1 MKNQKKCRKGIYRLA
16 LLLTVLCSAVGGYAQ
31 TQDDLKLVDPGG
43 FKLCN
48 GDAVNGQKLTVYNQ
62 CVHEGFK
69 KGTFKVDWG
78 DGSAVEEWGTEETME
93 HVYREFKVFKL
104 KFSWT
109 SSDGSKVLE
118 KNYDVLRLNKPDVAL
133 KVNEKGTC
141 YGMESE
147 IKIID
152 YDKQTSGTVYVV
164 NFGDGRDTTLTQA
177 EMMKTMGSVKHTF
190 QTDNCPIT
198 VELEARN
205 ECSDYMLPLQ
215 TTVTTA
221 VVIPPEAAF
230 DFVAPGCTGYP
241 VQVINRTIEG
251 RDVYCNTIAEYIWKF
266 GDKPSVF
273 EKYPQVI
280 FDTPGEYEVRLI
292 ASTGGLECSNDTIVK
307 VISVIQS
314 PEVGFTVDRDTVCS
328 GESVVFTD
336 HSKGENPQYYWNVTG
351 RQTNDFV
358 FINGTSEKS
367 ENPVIQFNGYGE
379 YVVAL
384 TLTNECPQ
392 NVKDTTI
399 IVRKDPEIVEV
410 TWPVS
415 LCPDLT
421 TGKAL
426 VNLENY
432 FRLYWN
438 GNPKEAV
445 WKIEPKAGM
454 TGTVD
459 FLPGY
464 EADKEYPQ
472 VYLQAGATYE
482 VSLTLNG
489 ASVGGVLCG
498 DPSKL
503 TIHKELKIDD
513 PAITD
518 NIVPTPAPV
527 GDNISICDGET
538 VSFENHSNGEG
549 LEHSWTIKPITT
561 ELYDPAWNVEYLA
574 GSPTSAEPRIRFNG
588 YGDFEVTDSL
598 SVPCNSKRIS
608 FRVHVRKDPTIFLAD
623 FPTEICPRDVL
634 NTELCIFYEWYNHVP
649 EAHWE
654 FTPDRVDFVDGTSSD
669 SPEPKIHFQESGK
682 YTYKVTLPEV
692 GCPEKDEHGGILTRK
707 ELTGELKVRI
717 SGLDVTVKEKD
728 NRDEVCEGGMLIFTN
743 SASEKD
749 PESLELAYN
758 WEVTIPETGEPQGGT
773 AEDCEFL
780 KGNTEKVAPI
790 TFKKW
795 GTYEVTGTVF
805 GFCDTVS
812 RTLRIRV
819 KKNPEVVLEDTVS
832 CPAGFVLSGDTT
844 FVWYNNTPQV
854 TWQIYRQD
862 GTDQPG
868 DYELGAEGLTSLIP
882 RVEFK
887 RPGYYTVKATLPHA
901 GCPATDPVAEAVYHI
916 YDPDIYGDI
925 VIKTPVAGNP
935 SVADICEQEIVVFEN
950 TMQEEAGAL
959 SWEWEVVSDVEQGY
973 EYMQDGQVIDP
984 AVGSRQKA
992 PSIRF
997 TKYGEYRVRVA
1008 THSTCKSPVTK
1019 EFRVVVHG
1027 IPDIELASY
1036 MKRVCAGDGIPVEMS
1051 DYLKWV
1057 DTRNSALTSKWTITP
1072 EVGWSWK
1079 GGDRE
1084 NTDFPGIL
1092 FNDNGHYELKLEVFS
1107 KCADE
1112 GKQEFLTEV
1121 NVLRTEQ
1128 QASFSV
1134 GKDSVGCTDDP
1145 DPFVITLNNL
1155 SEGDSL
1161 AYTWTVTPQQGVSFA
1176 EGDTNSESPKLLF
1189 SEPGD
1194 YDVRLAVSNGCHHDD
1209 DSVFRI
1215 KAFAIP
1221 RVRIGDIADQCEP
1234 FHFIGRERV
1243 EVDQRNDKIQQVHW
1257 TITANQGYA
1266 SEGYTLVNGTDL
1278 KSYYPDIDFKTCDY
1292 TVVAAYKN
1300 RCKTPGQAVFQVKV
1314 DKFIPVIPL
1323 PDDTICELAEARIL
1337 RAQPEG
1343 GWWTLKDPAIPE
1355 AAEVLYTEWGNSY
1368 FYPGFDP
1375 YAQKDIGLVYHYRNG
1390 ACIARDTM
1398 NMRIW
1403 PLPYVEAGDSL
1414 KMCLNNPPVT
1424 LVGRD
1429 SAAGQVWQPN
1439 RGDWKSGQDVLAG
1452 HLFTPTVPGDFQLL
1466 YYYTDSRGCMNRDS
1480 AVMRVHPLP
1489 STDFTVAPQSCIHTD
1504 VLFTPAQPDGNT
1516 FEWIFGDDTPHGISD
1531 NEILHSYDM
1540 YGYRDVICMAQ
1551 SVYGCRDT
1559 SEATRIEIINLP
1571 PPPFFDVDTLQGCAP
1586 FEVLFTVDP
1595 DTYKSD
1601 HNYLTFHWDYGDGTK
1616 TDTLM
1621 PIVPKPYPAGSWDT
1635 TFVARMTVSNVCDT
1649 VSYDTTITVFSAPKV
1664 SFALMHEWECSPV
1677 FLELQNTTTGNN
1689 CVFNWTFTN
1698 SRTGEVVGE
1707 TDIRNPEHEF
1717 TTDETATSYFITLR
1731 AENRCDVDEYT
1742 DTLLVKPRQIS
1753 AHFTPLDNPYA
1764 CVNQEILFRNNST
1777 DTVSTIL
1784 NTYWN
1789 FGDGSRDTVWSPR
1802 HKYDKQGTYLV
1813 KLKIDNGCGWDT
1825 ISSPVIIYPLPHL
1838 EIKSED
1844 YLCEADTFT
1853 FVVNSDQELK
1863 QVTWKLGDGQTGNKD
1878 SLRYVYEGYGTFPVT
1893 VIGVS
1898 AEINQCTDSVMKEV
1912 VVYNKPILTI
1922 EPVDT
1927 IQCSPYLYQPEI
1939 TGEAYLMW
1947 DYGDRSGLTSAREHW
1962 YVNESDTVQ
1971 RFRVMIYA
1979 ETDKGC
1985 KSEYLRGVVVP
1996 NKPRALLD
2004 KKVEKGNPQKVTFIN
2019 LSEECSD
2026 CIWNLPDKG
2035 TFHAFGDQTVEF
2047 GEQGVYR
2054 AELVVEN
2061 VYGCRDTA
2069 IMEHRVLIKGL
2080 YFPNTFIPHSQNPKI
2095 NRFNGIGMGLARYR
2109 LQIFDQYGNKI
2120 WETRAL
2126 ENGRPS
2132 EGWDGCNLKGE
2143 RMPQGMYIW
2152 RAEAIFG
2159 DAEVWTGDNNESG
2172 VPETTQGTVLL
2183 LRE

>member
-292 ASTGGLECSNDTIVK
+292 ASTGGLECSKDTIVK

-482 VSLTLNG
+482 VSLTLKG

-498 DPSKL
+498 DLSKL

-1084 NTDFPGIL
+1084 NTDLPGIL

-1300 RCKTPGQAVFQVKV
+1300 RCKTPGQAVFQV
-1314 DKFIPVIPL
+1314 
-1323 PDDTICELAEARIL
+1323 
-1337 RAQPEG
+1337 
-1343 GWWTLKDPAIPE
+1343 
-1355 AAEVLYTEWGNSY
+1355 
-1368 FYPGFDP
+1368 
-1375 YAQKDIGLVYHYRNG
+1375 
-1390 ACIARDTM
+1390 
-1398 NMRIW
+1398 
-1403 PLPYVEAGDSL
+1403 
-1414 KMCLNNPPVT
+1414 
-1424 LVGRD
+1424 
-1429 SAAGQVWQPN
+1429 
-1439 RGDWKSGQDVLAG
+1439 
-1452 HLFTPTVPGDFQLL
+1452 
-1466 YYYTDSRGCMNRDS
+1466 
-1480 AVMRVHPLP
+1480 
-1489 STDFTVAPQSCIHTD
+1489 
-1504 VLFTPAQPDGNT
+1504 
-1516 FEWIFGDDTPHGISD
+1516 
-1531 NEILHSYDM
+1531 
-1540 YGYRDVICMAQ
+1540 
-1551 SVYGCRDT
+1551 
-1559 SEATRIEIINLP
+1559 
-1571 PPPFFDVDTLQGCAP
+1571 
-1586 FEVLFTVDP
+1586 
-1595 DTYKSD
+1595 
-1601 HNYLTFHWDYGDGTK
+1601 
-1616 TDTLM
+1616 
-1621 PIVPKPYPAGSWDT
+1621 
-1635 TFVARMTVSNVCDT
+1635 
-1649 VSYDTTITVFSAPKV
+1649 
-1664 SFALMHEWECSPV
+1664 
-1677 FLELQNTTTGNN
+1677 
-1689 CVFNWTFTN
+1689 
-1698 SRTGEVVGE
+1698 
-1707 TDIRNPEHEF
+1707 
-1717 TTDETATSYFITLR
+1717 
-1731 AENRCDVDEYT
+1731 
-1742 DTLLVKPRQIS
+1742 
-1753 AHFTPLDNPYA
+1753 
-1764 CVNQEILFRNNST
+1764 
-1777 DTVSTIL
+1777 
-1784 NTYWN
+1784 
-1789 FGDGSRDTVWSPR
+1789 
-1802 HKYDKQGTYLV
+1802 
-1813 KLKIDNGCGWDT
+1813 
-1825 ISSPVIIYPLPHL
+1825 
-1838 EIKSED
+1838 
-1844 YLCEADTFT
+1844 
-1853 FVVNSDQELK
+1853 
-1863 QVTWKLGDGQTGNKD
+1863 
-1878 SLRYVYEGYGTFPVT
+1878 
-1893 VIGVS
+1893 
-1898 AEINQCTDSVMKEV
+1898 
-1912 VVYNKPILTI
+1912 
-1922 EPVDT
+1922 
-1927 IQCSPYLYQPEI
+1927 
-1939 TGEAYLMW
+1939 
-1947 DYGDRSGLTSAREHW
+1947 
-1962 YVNESDTVQ
+1962 
-1971 RFRVMIYA
+1971 
-1979 ETDKGC
+1979 
-1985 KSEYLRGVVVP
+1985 
-1996 NKPRALLD
+1996 
-2004 KKVEKGNPQKVTFIN
+2004 
-2019 LSEECSD
+2019 
-2026 CIWNLPDKG
+2026 
-2035 TFHAFGDQTVEF
+2035 
-2047 GEQGVYR
+2047 
-2054 AELVVEN
+2054 
-2061 VYGCRDTA
+2061 
-2069 IMEHRVLIKGL
+2069 
-2080 YFPNTFIPHSQNPKI
+2080 
-2095 NRFNGIGMGLARYR
+2095 
-2109 LQIFDQYGNKI
+2109 
-2120 WETRAL
+2120 
-2126 ENGRPS
+2126 
-2132 EGWDGCNLKGE
+2132 
-2143 RMPQGMYIW
+2143 
-2152 RAEAIFG
+2152 
-2159 DAEVWTGDNNESG
+2159 
-2172 VPETTQGTVLL
+2172 
-2183 LRE
+2183 

>member
-69 KGTFKVDWG
+69 KGTFKADWG

-464 EADKEYPQ
+464 EADKEYLQ

-482 VSLTLNG
+482 VSLTLKG
-489 ASVGGVLCG
+489 ASVDGVLCG

-538 VSFENHSNGEG
+538 VSFENHSSGEG
-549 LEHSWTIKPITT
+549 LEHFWTVKPITT

-574 GSPTSAEPRIRFNG
+574 GSPTSAGPRIRFNG

-780 KGNTEKVAPI
+780 RGNTERVAPI

-950 TMQEEAGAL
+950 IMQEEAGAL

-997 TKYGEYRVRVA
+997 TKYGEYRVKVVTR
-1008 THSTCKSPVTK
+1008 STCKSPVTK

-1209 DSVFRI
+1209 DSDSGSRHL
-1215 KAFAIP
+1215 
-1221 RVRIGDIADQCEP
+1221 P
-1234 FHFIGRERV
+1234 F
-1243 EVDQRNDKIQQVHW
+1243 
-1257 TITANQGYA
+1257 
-1266 SEGYTLVNGTDL
+1266 
-1278 KSYYPDIDFKTCDY
+1278 
-1292 TVVAAYKN
+1292 
-1300 RCKTPGQAVFQVKV
+1300 PGSGSG
-1314 DKFIPVIPL
+1314 
-1323 PDDTICELAEARIL
+1323 IL
-1337 RAQPEG
+1337 
-1343 GWWTLKDPAIPE
+1343 
-1355 AAEVLYTEWGNSY
+1355 
-1368 FYPGFDP
+1368 
-1375 YAQKDIGLVYHYRNG
+1375 
-1390 ACIARDTM
+1390 
-1398 NMRIW
+1398 
-1403 PLPYVEAGDSL
+1403 
-1414 KMCLNNPPVT
+1414 
-1424 LVGRD
+1424 
-1429 SAAGQVWQPN
+1429 
-1439 RGDWKSGQDVLAG
+1439 
-1452 HLFTPTVPGDFQLL
+1452 
-1466 YYYTDSRGCMNRDS
+1466 
-1480 AVMRVHPLP
+1480 
-1489 STDFTVAPQSCIHTD
+1489 
-1504 VLFTPAQPDGNT
+1504 
-1516 FEWIFGDDTPHGISD
+1516 
-1531 NEILHSYDM
+1531 
-1540 YGYRDVICMAQ
+1540 
-1551 SVYGCRDT
+1551 
-1559 SEATRIEIINLP
+1559 
-1571 PPPFFDVDTLQGCAP
+1571 
-1586 FEVLFTVDP
+1586 
-1595 DTYKSD
+1595 
-1601 HNYLTFHWDYGDGTK
+1601 
-1616 TDTLM
+1616 
-1621 PIVPKPYPAGSWDT
+1621 
-1635 TFVARMTVSNVCDT
+1635 
-1649 VSYDTTITVFSAPKV
+1649 
-1664 SFALMHEWECSPV
+1664 
-1677 FLELQNTTTGNN
+1677 
-1689 CVFNWTFTN
+1689 
-1698 SRTGEVVGE
+1698 
-1707 TDIRNPEHEF
+1707 
-1717 TTDETATSYFITLR
+1717 
-1731 AENRCDVDEYT
+1731 
-1742 DTLLVKPRQIS
+1742 QIS
-1753 AHFTPLDNPYA
+1753 
-1764 CVNQEILFRNNST
+1764 VNLFIL
-1777 DTVSTIL
+1777 
-1784 NTYWN
+1784 
-1789 FGDGSRDTVWSPR
+1789 
-1802 HKYDKQGTYLV
+1802 
-1813 KLKIDNGCGWDT
+1813 
-1825 ISSPVIIYPLPHL
+1825 
-1838 EIKSED
+1838 
-1844 YLCEADTFT
+1844 
-1853 FVVNSDQELK
+1853 
-1863 QVTWKLGDGQTGNKD
+1863 
-1878 SLRYVYEGYGTFPVT
+1878 
-1893 VIGVS
+1893 
-1898 AEINQCTDSVMKEV
+1898 
-1912 VVYNKPILTI
+1912 
-1922 EPVDT
+1922 
-1927 IQCSPYLYQPEI
+1927 
-1939 TGEAYLMW
+1939 
-1947 DYGDRSGLTSAREHW
+1947 SG
-1962 YVNESDTVQ
+1962 
-1971 RFRVMIYA
+1971 
-1979 ETDKGC
+1979 
-1985 KSEYLRGVVVP
+1985 
-1996 NKPRALLD
+1996 
-2004 KKVEKGNPQKVTFIN
+2004 
-2019 LSEECSD
+2019 
-2026 CIWNLPDKG
+2026 
-2035 TFHAFGDQTVEF
+2035 
-2047 GEQGVYR
+2047 
-2054 AELVVEN
+2054 
-2061 VYGCRDTA
+2061 
-2069 IMEHRVLIKGL
+2069 
-2080 YFPNTFIPHSQNPKI
+2080 
-2095 NRFNGIGMGLARYR
+2095 
-2109 LQIFDQYGNKI
+2109 
-2120 WETRAL
+2120 
-2126 ENGRPS
+2126 
-2132 EGWDGCNLKGE
+2132 
-2143 RMPQGMYIW
+2143 
-2152 RAEAIFG
+2152 
-2159 DAEVWTGDNNESG
+2159 ESG
-2172 VPETTQGTVLL
+2172 
-2183 LRE
+2183 

>member
-482 VSLTLNG
+482 VSLTLKG

-538 VSFENHSNGEG
+538 VSFENHSSGEG

-574 GSPTSAEPRIRFNG
+574 GSPTSAGPRIRFNG

-780 KGNTEKVAPI
+780 RGNTERVAPI

-916 YDPDIYGDI
+916 YDPDVYGDI

-950 TMQEEAGAL
+950 TMEEEAGAL

-1355 AAEVLYTEWGNSY
+1355 AAEVLYTERGNSY

-1414 KMCLNNPPVT
+1414 KMCLNNPPEIRQR
-1424 LVGRD
+1424 GRY
-1429 SAAGQVWQPN
+1429 GNPTEEIGN
-1439 RGDWKSGQDVLAG
+1439 RVKTCWRDIC
-1452 HLFTPTVPGDFQLL
+1452 LL
-1466 YYYTDSRGCMNRDS
+1466 R
-1480 AVMRVHPLP
+1480 
-1489 STDFTVAPQSCIHTD
+1489 
-1504 VLFTPAQPDGNT
+1504 
-1516 FEWIFGDDTPHGISD
+1516 
-1531 NEILHSYDM
+1531 
-1540 YGYRDVICMAQ
+1540 
-1551 SVYGCRDT
+1551 
-1559 SEATRIEIINLP
+1559 
-1571 PPPFFDVDTLQGCAP
+1571 
-1586 FEVLFTVDP
+1586 
-1595 DTYKSD
+1595 
-1601 HNYLTFHWDYGDGTK
+1601 
-1616 TDTLM
+1616 
-1621 PIVPKPYPAGSWDT
+1621 
-1635 TFVARMTVSNVCDT
+1635 
-1649 VSYDTTITVFSAPKV
+1649 
-1664 SFALMHEWECSPV
+1664 
-1677 FLELQNTTTGNN
+1677 
-1689 CVFNWTFTN
+1689 
-1698 SRTGEVVGE
+1698 
-1707 TDIRNPEHEF
+1707 
-1717 TTDETATSYFITLR
+1717 
-1731 AENRCDVDEYT
+1731 
-1742 DTLLVKPRQIS
+1742 
-1753 AHFTPLDNPYA
+1753 
-1764 CVNQEILFRNNST
+1764 LFRGIFN
-1777 DTVSTIL
+1777 
-1784 NTYWN
+1784 
-1789 FGDGSRDTVWSPR
+1789 
-1802 HKYDKQGTYLV
+1802 
-1813 KLKIDNGCGWDT
+1813 CC
-1825 ISSPVIIYPLPHL
+1825 II
-1838 EIKSED
+1838 IRI
-1844 YLCEADTFT
+1844 A
-1853 FVVNSDQELK
+1853 V
-1863 QVTWKLGDGQTGNKD
+1863 
-1878 SLRYVYEGYGTFPVT
+1878 
-1893 VIGVS
+1893 GV
-1898 AEINQCTDSVMKEV
+1898 
-1912 VVYNKPILTI
+1912 
-1922 EPVDT
+1922 
-1927 IQCSPYLYQPEI
+1927 
-1939 TGEAYLMW
+1939 
-1947 DYGDRSGLTSAREHW
+1947 
-1962 YVNESDTVQ
+1962 
-1971 RFRVMIYA
+1971 
-1979 ETDKGC
+1979 
-1985 KSEYLRGVVVP
+1985 
-1996 NKPRALLD
+1996 
-2004 KKVEKGNPQKVTFIN
+2004 
-2019 LSEECSD
+2019 
-2026 CIWNLPDKG
+2026 
-2035 TFHAFGDQTVEF
+2035 
-2047 GEQGVYR
+2047 
-2054 AELVVEN
+2054 
-2061 VYGCRDTA
+2061 
-2069 IMEHRVLIKGL
+2069 
-2080 YFPNTFIPHSQNPKI
+2080 
-2095 NRFNGIGMGLARYR
+2095 
-2109 LQIFDQYGNKI
+2109 
-2120 WETRAL
+2120 
-2126 ENGRPS
+2126 
-2132 EGWDGCNLKGE
+2132 
-2143 RMPQGMYIW
+2143 
-2152 RAEAIFG
+2152 
-2159 DAEVWTGDNNESG
+2159 
-2172 VPETTQGTVLL
+2172 
-2183 LRE
+2183 

>member
-78 DGSAVEEWGTEETME
+78 DGSAVEEWGTEETMK

-482 VSLTLNG
+482 VSLTLKG

-538 VSFENHSNGEG
+538 VSFENHSSGEG

-574 GSPTSAEPRIRFNG
+574 GSPTSAGPRIRFNG

-780 KGNTEKVAPI
+780 RGNTEKVAPI

-901 GCPATDPVAEAVYHI
+901 GCPATDPMAEAVYHI
-916 YDPDIYGDI
+916 YDPDVYGDI

-950 TMQEEAGAL
+950 TMEEEAGAL

-1209 DSVFRI
+1209 DSDSGSRHL
-1215 KAFAIP
+1215 
-1221 RVRIGDIADQCEP
+1221 P
-1234 FHFIGRERV
+1234 F
-1243 EVDQRNDKIQQVHW
+1243 
-1257 TITANQGYA
+1257 
-1266 SEGYTLVNGTDL
+1266 
-1278 KSYYPDIDFKTCDY
+1278 
-1292 TVVAAYKN
+1292 
-1300 RCKTPGQAVFQVKV
+1300 PG
-1314 DKFIPVIPL
+1314 
-1323 PDDTICELAEARIL
+1323 
-1337 RAQPEG
+1337 
-1343 GWWTLKDPAIPE
+1343 
-1355 AAEVLYTEWGNSY
+1355 
-1368 FYPGFDP
+1368 
-1375 YAQKDIGLVYHYRNG
+1375 
-1390 ACIARDTM
+1390 
-1398 NMRIW
+1398 
-1403 PLPYVEAGDSL
+1403 
-1414 KMCLNNPPVT
+1414 
-1424 LVGRD
+1424 
-1429 SAAGQVWQPN
+1429 
-1439 RGDWKSGQDVLAG
+1439 SG
-1452 HLFTPTVPGDFQLL
+1452 
-1466 YYYTDSRGCMNRDS
+1466 S
-1480 AVMRVHPLP
+1480 
-1489 STDFTVAPQSCIHTD
+1489 
-1504 VLFTPAQPDGNT
+1504 
-1516 FEWIFGDDTPHGISD
+1516 GIS
-1531 NEILHSYDM
+1531 
-1540 YGYRDVICMAQ
+1540 
-1551 SVYGCRDT
+1551 
-1559 SEATRIEIINLP
+1559 
-1571 PPPFFDVDTLQGCAP
+1571 
-1586 FEVLFTVDP
+1586 
-1595 DTYKSD
+1595 
-1601 HNYLTFHWDYGDGTK
+1601 
-1616 TDTLM
+1616 
-1621 PIVPKPYPAGSWDT
+1621 
-1635 TFVARMTVSNVCDT
+1635 
-1649 VSYDTTITVFSAPKV
+1649 
-1664 SFALMHEWECSPV
+1664 
-1677 FLELQNTTTGNN
+1677 
-1689 CVFNWTFTN
+1689 
-1698 SRTGEVVGE
+1698 
-1707 TDIRNPEHEF
+1707 
-1717 TTDETATSYFITLR
+1717 
-1731 AENRCDVDEYT
+1731 
-1742 DTLLVKPRQIS
+1742 QIS
-1753 AHFTPLDNPYA
+1753 
-1764 CVNQEILFRNNST
+1764 VNLFIL
-1777 DTVSTIL
+1777 
-1784 NTYWN
+1784 
-1789 FGDGSRDTVWSPR
+1789 
-1802 HKYDKQGTYLV
+1802 
-1813 KLKIDNGCGWDT
+1813 
-1825 ISSPVIIYPLPHL
+1825 
-1838 EIKSED
+1838 
-1844 YLCEADTFT
+1844 
-1853 FVVNSDQELK
+1853 
-1863 QVTWKLGDGQTGNKD
+1863 
-1878 SLRYVYEGYGTFPVT
+1878 
-1893 VIGVS
+1893 
-1898 AEINQCTDSVMKEV
+1898 
-1912 VVYNKPILTI
+1912 
-1922 EPVDT
+1922 
-1927 IQCSPYLYQPEI
+1927 
-1939 TGEAYLMW
+1939 
-1947 DYGDRSGLTSAREHW
+1947 SG
-1962 YVNESDTVQ
+1962 
-1971 RFRVMIYA
+1971 
-1979 ETDKGC
+1979 
-1985 KSEYLRGVVVP
+1985 
-1996 NKPRALLD
+1996 
-2004 KKVEKGNPQKVTFIN
+2004 
-2019 LSEECSD
+2019 
-2026 CIWNLPDKG
+2026 
-2035 TFHAFGDQTVEF
+2035 
-2047 GEQGVYR
+2047 
-2054 AELVVEN
+2054 
-2061 VYGCRDTA
+2061 
-2069 IMEHRVLIKGL
+2069 
-2080 YFPNTFIPHSQNPKI
+2080 
-2095 NRFNGIGMGLARYR
+2095 
-2109 LQIFDQYGNKI
+2109 
-2120 WETRAL
+2120 
-2126 ENGRPS
+2126 
-2132 EGWDGCNLKGE
+2132 
-2143 RMPQGMYIW
+2143 
-2152 RAEAIFG
+2152 
-2159 DAEVWTGDNNESG
+2159 ESG
-2172 VPETTQGTVLL
+2172 
-2183 LRE
+2183 

>member
-482 VSLTLNG
+482 VSLTLKG

-549 LEHSWTIKPITT
+549 LEHSWTVKPITT

-574 GSPTSAEPRIRFNG
+574 GSPTSAGPRIRFNG

-901 GCPATDPVAEAVYHI
+901 GCPATDPMAEAVYHI
-916 YDPDIYGDI
+916 YDPDVYGDI

-1209 DSVFRI
+1209 DSDSGSRHL
-1215 KAFAIP
+1215 
-1221 RVRIGDIADQCEP
+1221 P
-1234 FHFIGRERV
+1234 F
-1243 EVDQRNDKIQQVHW
+1243 
-1257 TITANQGYA
+1257 
-1266 SEGYTLVNGTDL
+1266 
-1278 KSYYPDIDFKTCDY
+1278 
-1292 TVVAAYKN
+1292 
-1300 RCKTPGQAVFQVKV
+1300 PGSGSG
-1314 DKFIPVIPL
+1314 
-1323 PDDTICELAEARIL
+1323 IL
-1337 RAQPEG
+1337 
-1343 GWWTLKDPAIPE
+1343 
-1355 AAEVLYTEWGNSY
+1355 
-1368 FYPGFDP
+1368 
-1375 YAQKDIGLVYHYRNG
+1375 
-1390 ACIARDTM
+1390 
-1398 NMRIW
+1398 
-1403 PLPYVEAGDSL
+1403 
-1414 KMCLNNPPVT
+1414 
-1424 LVGRD
+1424 
-1429 SAAGQVWQPN
+1429 
-1439 RGDWKSGQDVLAG
+1439 
-1452 HLFTPTVPGDFQLL
+1452 
-1466 YYYTDSRGCMNRDS
+1466 
-1480 AVMRVHPLP
+1480 
-1489 STDFTVAPQSCIHTD
+1489 
-1504 VLFTPAQPDGNT
+1504 
-1516 FEWIFGDDTPHGISD
+1516 
-1531 NEILHSYDM
+1531 
-1540 YGYRDVICMAQ
+1540 
-1551 SVYGCRDT
+1551 
-1559 SEATRIEIINLP
+1559 
-1571 PPPFFDVDTLQGCAP
+1571 
-1586 FEVLFTVDP
+1586 
-1595 DTYKSD
+1595 
-1601 HNYLTFHWDYGDGTK
+1601 
-1616 TDTLM
+1616 
-1621 PIVPKPYPAGSWDT
+1621 
-1635 TFVARMTVSNVCDT
+1635 
-1649 VSYDTTITVFSAPKV
+1649 
-1664 SFALMHEWECSPV
+1664 
-1677 FLELQNTTTGNN
+1677 
-1689 CVFNWTFTN
+1689 
-1698 SRTGEVVGE
+1698 
-1707 TDIRNPEHEF
+1707 
-1717 TTDETATSYFITLR
+1717 
-1731 AENRCDVDEYT
+1731 
-1742 DTLLVKPRQIS
+1742 QIS
-1753 AHFTPLDNPYA
+1753 
-1764 CVNQEILFRNNST
+1764 VNLFIL
-1777 DTVSTIL
+1777 
-1784 NTYWN
+1784 
-1789 FGDGSRDTVWSPR
+1789 
-1802 HKYDKQGTYLV
+1802 
-1813 KLKIDNGCGWDT
+1813 
-1825 ISSPVIIYPLPHL
+1825 
-1838 EIKSED
+1838 
-1844 YLCEADTFT
+1844 
-1853 FVVNSDQELK
+1853 
-1863 QVTWKLGDGQTGNKD
+1863 
-1878 SLRYVYEGYGTFPVT
+1878 
-1893 VIGVS
+1893 
-1898 AEINQCTDSVMKEV
+1898 
-1912 VVYNKPILTI
+1912 
-1922 EPVDT
+1922 
-1927 IQCSPYLYQPEI
+1927 
-1939 TGEAYLMW
+1939 
-1947 DYGDRSGLTSAREHW
+1947 SG
-1962 YVNESDTVQ
+1962 
-1971 RFRVMIYA
+1971 
-1979 ETDKGC
+1979 
-1985 KSEYLRGVVVP
+1985 
-1996 NKPRALLD
+1996 
-2004 KKVEKGNPQKVTFIN
+2004 
-2019 LSEECSD
+2019 
-2026 CIWNLPDKG
+2026 
-2035 TFHAFGDQTVEF
+2035 
-2047 GEQGVYR
+2047 
-2054 AELVVEN
+2054 
-2061 VYGCRDTA
+2061 
-2069 IMEHRVLIKGL
+2069 
-2080 YFPNTFIPHSQNPKI
+2080 
-2095 NRFNGIGMGLARYR
+2095 
-2109 LQIFDQYGNKI
+2109 
-2120 WETRAL
+2120 
-2126 ENGRPS
+2126 
-2132 EGWDGCNLKGE
+2132 
-2143 RMPQGMYIW
+2143 
-2152 RAEAIFG
+2152 
-2159 DAEVWTGDNNESG
+2159 ESG
-2172 VPETTQGTVLL
+2172 
-2183 LRE
+2183 

>member
-415 LCPDLT
+415 LCPDLA

-482 VSLTLNG
+482 VSLTLKG

-574 GSPTSAEPRIRFNG
+574 GSPTSAGPRIRFNG

-654 FTPDRVDFVDGTSSD
+654 FTPDRVDFVEGTSSD

-780 KGNTEKVAPI
+780 RGNTEKVAPI

-901 GCPATDPVAEAVYHI
+901 GCPATDPMAEAVYHI
-916 YDPDIYGDI
+916 YDPDVYGDI

-950 TMQEEAGAL
+950 TMEEEAGAL

-1209 DSVFRI
+1209 DSDSGSRHL
-1215 KAFAIP
+1215 
-1221 RVRIGDIADQCEP
+1221 P
-1234 FHFIGRERV
+1234 F
-1243 EVDQRNDKIQQVHW
+1243 
-1257 TITANQGYA
+1257 
-1266 SEGYTLVNGTDL
+1266 
-1278 KSYYPDIDFKTCDY
+1278 
-1292 TVVAAYKN
+1292 
-1300 RCKTPGQAVFQVKV
+1300 PG
-1314 DKFIPVIPL
+1314 
-1323 PDDTICELAEARIL
+1323 
-1337 RAQPEG
+1337 
-1343 GWWTLKDPAIPE
+1343 
-1355 AAEVLYTEWGNSY
+1355 
-1368 FYPGFDP
+1368 
-1375 YAQKDIGLVYHYRNG
+1375 
-1390 ACIARDTM
+1390 
-1398 NMRIW
+1398 
-1403 PLPYVEAGDSL
+1403 
-1414 KMCLNNPPVT
+1414 
-1424 LVGRD
+1424 
-1429 SAAGQVWQPN
+1429 
-1439 RGDWKSGQDVLAG
+1439 SG
-1452 HLFTPTVPGDFQLL
+1452 
-1466 YYYTDSRGCMNRDS
+1466 S
-1480 AVMRVHPLP
+1480 
-1489 STDFTVAPQSCIHTD
+1489 
-1504 VLFTPAQPDGNT
+1504 
-1516 FEWIFGDDTPHGISD
+1516 GIS
-1531 NEILHSYDM
+1531 
-1540 YGYRDVICMAQ
+1540 
-1551 SVYGCRDT
+1551 
-1559 SEATRIEIINLP
+1559 
-1571 PPPFFDVDTLQGCAP
+1571 
-1586 FEVLFTVDP
+1586 
-1595 DTYKSD
+1595 
-1601 HNYLTFHWDYGDGTK
+1601 
-1616 TDTLM
+1616 
-1621 PIVPKPYPAGSWDT
+1621 
-1635 TFVARMTVSNVCDT
+1635 
-1649 VSYDTTITVFSAPKV
+1649 
-1664 SFALMHEWECSPV
+1664 
-1677 FLELQNTTTGNN
+1677 
-1689 CVFNWTFTN
+1689 
-1698 SRTGEVVGE
+1698 
-1707 TDIRNPEHEF
+1707 
-1717 TTDETATSYFITLR
+1717 
-1731 AENRCDVDEYT
+1731 
-1742 DTLLVKPRQIS
+1742 QIS
-1753 AHFTPLDNPYA
+1753 
-1764 CVNQEILFRNNST
+1764 VNLFIL
-1777 DTVSTIL
+1777 
-1784 NTYWN
+1784 
-1789 FGDGSRDTVWSPR
+1789 
-1802 HKYDKQGTYLV
+1802 
-1813 KLKIDNGCGWDT
+1813 
-1825 ISSPVIIYPLPHL
+1825 
-1838 EIKSED
+1838 
-1844 YLCEADTFT
+1844 
-1853 FVVNSDQELK
+1853 
-1863 QVTWKLGDGQTGNKD
+1863 
-1878 SLRYVYEGYGTFPVT
+1878 
-1893 VIGVS
+1893 
-1898 AEINQCTDSVMKEV
+1898 
-1912 VVYNKPILTI
+1912 
-1922 EPVDT
+1922 
-1927 IQCSPYLYQPEI
+1927 
-1939 TGEAYLMW
+1939 
-1947 DYGDRSGLTSAREHW
+1947 SG
-1962 YVNESDTVQ
+1962 
-1971 RFRVMIYA
+1971 
-1979 ETDKGC
+1979 
-1985 KSEYLRGVVVP
+1985 
-1996 NKPRALLD
+1996 
-2004 KKVEKGNPQKVTFIN
+2004 
-2019 LSEECSD
+2019 
-2026 CIWNLPDKG
+2026 
-2035 TFHAFGDQTVEF
+2035 
-2047 GEQGVYR
+2047 
-2054 AELVVEN
+2054 
-2061 VYGCRDTA
+2061 
-2069 IMEHRVLIKGL
+2069 
-2080 YFPNTFIPHSQNPKI
+2080 
-2095 NRFNGIGMGLARYR
+2095 
-2109 LQIFDQYGNKI
+2109 
-2120 WETRAL
+2120 
-2126 ENGRPS
+2126 
-2132 EGWDGCNLKGE
+2132 
-2143 RMPQGMYIW
+2143 
-2152 RAEAIFG
+2152 
-2159 DAEVWTGDNNESG
+2159 ESG
-2172 VPETTQGTVLL
+2172 
-2183 LRE
+2183 

>member
-482 VSLTLNG
+482 VSLTLKG

-498 DPSKL
+498 DLSKL

-1084 NTDFPGIL
+1084 NTDLPGIL

-1300 RCKTPGQAVFQVKV
+1300 RCKTPGQAVFQV
-1314 DKFIPVIPL
+1314 
-1323 PDDTICELAEARIL
+1323 
-1337 RAQPEG
+1337 
-1343 GWWTLKDPAIPE
+1343 
-1355 AAEVLYTEWGNSY
+1355 
-1368 FYPGFDP
+1368 
-1375 YAQKDIGLVYHYRNG
+1375 
-1390 ACIARDTM
+1390 
-1398 NMRIW
+1398 
-1403 PLPYVEAGDSL
+1403 
-1414 KMCLNNPPVT
+1414 
-1424 LVGRD
+1424 
-1429 SAAGQVWQPN
+1429 
-1439 RGDWKSGQDVLAG
+1439 
-1452 HLFTPTVPGDFQLL
+1452 
-1466 YYYTDSRGCMNRDS
+1466 
-1480 AVMRVHPLP
+1480 
-1489 STDFTVAPQSCIHTD
+1489 
-1504 VLFTPAQPDGNT
+1504 
-1516 FEWIFGDDTPHGISD
+1516 
-1531 NEILHSYDM
+1531 
-1540 YGYRDVICMAQ
+1540 
-1551 SVYGCRDT
+1551 
-1559 SEATRIEIINLP
+1559 
-1571 PPPFFDVDTLQGCAP
+1571 
-1586 FEVLFTVDP
+1586 
-1595 DTYKSD
+1595 
-1601 HNYLTFHWDYGDGTK
+1601 
-1616 TDTLM
+1616 
-1621 PIVPKPYPAGSWDT
+1621 
-1635 TFVARMTVSNVCDT
+1635 
-1649 VSYDTTITVFSAPKV
+1649 
-1664 SFALMHEWECSPV
+1664 
-1677 FLELQNTTTGNN
+1677 
-1689 CVFNWTFTN
+1689 
-1698 SRTGEVVGE
+1698 
-1707 TDIRNPEHEF
+1707 
-1717 TTDETATSYFITLR
+1717 
-1731 AENRCDVDEYT
+1731 
-1742 DTLLVKPRQIS
+1742 
-1753 AHFTPLDNPYA
+1753 
-1764 CVNQEILFRNNST
+1764 
-1777 DTVSTIL
+1777 
-1784 NTYWN
+1784 
-1789 FGDGSRDTVWSPR
+1789 
-1802 HKYDKQGTYLV
+1802 
-1813 KLKIDNGCGWDT
+1813 
-1825 ISSPVIIYPLPHL
+1825 
-1838 EIKSED
+1838 
-1844 YLCEADTFT
+1844 
-1853 FVVNSDQELK
+1853 
-1863 QVTWKLGDGQTGNKD
+1863 
-1878 SLRYVYEGYGTFPVT
+1878 
-1893 VIGVS
+1893 
-1898 AEINQCTDSVMKEV
+1898 
-1912 VVYNKPILTI
+1912 
-1922 EPVDT
+1922 
-1927 IQCSPYLYQPEI
+1927 
-1939 TGEAYLMW
+1939 
-1947 DYGDRSGLTSAREHW
+1947 
-1962 YVNESDTVQ
+1962 
-1971 RFRVMIYA
+1971 
-1979 ETDKGC
+1979 
-1985 KSEYLRGVVVP
+1985 
-1996 NKPRALLD
+1996 
-2004 KKVEKGNPQKVTFIN
+2004 
-2019 LSEECSD
+2019 
-2026 CIWNLPDKG
+2026 
-2035 TFHAFGDQTVEF
+2035 
-2047 GEQGVYR
+2047 
-2054 AELVVEN
+2054 
-2061 VYGCRDTA
+2061 
-2069 IMEHRVLIKGL
+2069 
-2080 YFPNTFIPHSQNPKI
+2080 
-2095 NRFNGIGMGLARYR
+2095 
-2109 LQIFDQYGNKI
+2109 
-2120 WETRAL
+2120 
-2126 ENGRPS
+2126 
-2132 EGWDGCNLKGE
+2132 
-2143 RMPQGMYIW
+2143 
-2152 RAEAIFG
+2152 
-2159 DAEVWTGDNNESG
+2159 
-2172 VPETTQGTVLL
+2172 
-2183 LRE
+2183 

>member
-415 LCPDLT
+415 LCPDLA

-482 VSLTLNG
+482 VSLTLKG

-574 GSPTSAEPRIRFNG
+574 GSPTSAGPRIRFNG

-692 GCPEKDEHGGILTRK
+692 GCPETDEHGGILTRK

-780 KGNTEKVAPI
+780 RGNTEKVAPI

-901 GCPATDPVAEAVYHI
+901 GCPATDPMAEAVYHI

-950 TMQEEAGAL
+950 TMEEEAGAL

-1072 EVGWSWK
+1072 EVGWSWRS
-1079 GGDRE
+1079 GDRE

-1215 KAFAIP
+1215 
-1221 RVRIGDIADQCEP
+1221 
-1234 FHFIGRERV
+1234 
-1243 EVDQRNDKIQQVHW
+1243 
-1257 TITANQGYA
+1257 
-1266 SEGYTLVNGTDL
+1266 
-1278 KSYYPDIDFKTCDY
+1278 
-1292 TVVAAYKN
+1292 
-1300 RCKTPGQAVFQVKV
+1300 
-1314 DKFIPVIPL
+1314 
-1323 PDDTICELAEARIL
+1323 
-1337 RAQPEG
+1337 
-1343 GWWTLKDPAIPE
+1343 
-1355 AAEVLYTEWGNSY
+1355 
-1368 FYPGFDP
+1368 
-1375 YAQKDIGLVYHYRNG
+1375 
-1390 ACIARDTM
+1390 
-1398 NMRIW
+1398 
-1403 PLPYVEAGDSL
+1403 
-1414 KMCLNNPPVT
+1414 
-1424 LVGRD
+1424 
-1429 SAAGQVWQPN
+1429 
-1439 RGDWKSGQDVLAG
+1439 
-1452 HLFTPTVPGDFQLL
+1452 
-1466 YYYTDSRGCMNRDS
+1466 
-1480 AVMRVHPLP
+1480 
-1489 STDFTVAPQSCIHTD
+1489 
-1504 VLFTPAQPDGNT
+1504 
-1516 FEWIFGDDTPHGISD
+1516 
-1531 NEILHSYDM
+1531 
-1540 YGYRDVICMAQ
+1540 
-1551 SVYGCRDT
+1551 
-1559 SEATRIEIINLP
+1559 
-1571 PPPFFDVDTLQGCAP
+1571 
-1586 FEVLFTVDP
+1586 
-1595 DTYKSD
+1595 
-1601 HNYLTFHWDYGDGTK
+1601 
-1616 TDTLM
+1616 
-1621 PIVPKPYPAGSWDT
+1621 
-1635 TFVARMTVSNVCDT
+1635 
-1649 VSYDTTITVFSAPKV
+1649 
-1664 SFALMHEWECSPV
+1664 
-1677 FLELQNTTTGNN
+1677 
-1689 CVFNWTFTN
+1689 
-1698 SRTGEVVGE
+1698 
-1707 TDIRNPEHEF
+1707 
-1717 TTDETATSYFITLR
+1717 
-1731 AENRCDVDEYT
+1731 
-1742 DTLLVKPRQIS
+1742 
-1753 AHFTPLDNPYA
+1753 
-1764 CVNQEILFRNNST
+1764 
-1777 DTVSTIL
+1777 
-1784 NTYWN
+1784 
-1789 FGDGSRDTVWSPR
+1789 
-1802 HKYDKQGTYLV
+1802 
-1813 KLKIDNGCGWDT
+1813 
-1825 ISSPVIIYPLPHL
+1825 
-1838 EIKSED
+1838 
-1844 YLCEADTFT
+1844 
-1853 FVVNSDQELK
+1853 
-1863 QVTWKLGDGQTGNKD
+1863 
-1878 SLRYVYEGYGTFPVT
+1878 
-1893 VIGVS
+1893 
-1898 AEINQCTDSVMKEV
+1898 
-1912 VVYNKPILTI
+1912 
-1922 EPVDT
+1922 
-1927 IQCSPYLYQPEI
+1927 
-1939 TGEAYLMW
+1939 
-1947 DYGDRSGLTSAREHW
+1947 
-1962 YVNESDTVQ
+1962 
-1971 RFRVMIYA
+1971 
-1979 ETDKGC
+1979 
-1985 KSEYLRGVVVP
+1985 
-1996 NKPRALLD
+1996 
-2004 KKVEKGNPQKVTFIN
+2004 
-2019 LSEECSD
+2019 
-2026 CIWNLPDKG
+2026 
-2035 TFHAFGDQTVEF
+2035 
-2047 GEQGVYR
+2047 
-2054 AELVVEN
+2054 
-2061 VYGCRDTA
+2061 
-2069 IMEHRVLIKGL
+2069 
-2080 YFPNTFIPHSQNPKI
+2080 
-2095 NRFNGIGMGLARYR
+2095 
-2109 LQIFDQYGNKI
+2109 
-2120 WETRAL
+2120 
-2126 ENGRPS
+2126 
-2132 EGWDGCNLKGE
+2132 
-2143 RMPQGMYIW
+2143 
-2152 RAEAIFG
+2152 
-2159 DAEVWTGDNNESG
+2159 
-2172 VPETTQGTVLL
+2172 
-2183 LRE
+2183 

>member
-482 VSLTLNG
+482 VSLTLKG

-1278 KSYYPDIDFKTCDY
+1278 KSYYPD
-1292 TVVAAYKN
+1292 
-1300 RCKTPGQAVFQVKV
+1300 
-1314 DKFIPVIPL
+1314 
-1323 PDDTICELAEARIL
+1323 
-1337 RAQPEG
+1337 
-1343 GWWTLKDPAIPE
+1343 
-1355 AAEVLYTEWGNSY
+1355 
-1368 FYPGFDP
+1368 
-1375 YAQKDIGLVYHYRNG
+1375 H
-1390 ACIARDTM
+1390 
-1398 NMRIW
+1398 
-1403 PLPYVEAGDSL
+1403 
-1414 KMCLNNPPVT
+1414 
-1424 LVGRD
+1424 
-1429 SAAGQVWQPN
+1429 
-1439 RGDWKSGQDVLAG
+1439 
-1452 HLFTPTVPGDFQLL
+1452 
-1466 YYYTDSRGCMNRDS
+1466 
-1480 AVMRVHPLP
+1480 
-1489 STDFTVAPQSCIHTD
+1489 
-1504 VLFTPAQPDGNT
+1504 
-1516 FEWIFGDDTPHGISD
+1516 
-1531 NEILHSYDM
+1531 
-1540 YGYRDVICMAQ
+1540 
-1551 SVYGCRDT
+1551 
-1559 SEATRIEIINLP
+1559 
-1571 PPPFFDVDTLQGCAP
+1571 
-1586 FEVLFTVDP
+1586 
-1595 DTYKSD
+1595 
-1601 HNYLTFHWDYGDGTK
+1601 
-1616 TDTLM
+1616 
-1621 PIVPKPYPAGSWDT
+1621 
-1635 TFVARMTVSNVCDT
+1635 
-1649 VSYDTTITVFSAPKV
+1649 
-1664 SFALMHEWECSPV
+1664 
-1677 FLELQNTTTGNN
+1677 
-1689 CVFNWTFTN
+1689 
-1698 SRTGEVVGE
+1698 
-1707 TDIRNPEHEF
+1707 
-1717 TTDETATSYFITLR
+1717 
-1731 AENRCDVDEYT
+1731 
-1742 DTLLVKPRQIS
+1742 
-1753 AHFTPLDNPYA
+1753 
-1764 CVNQEILFRNNST
+1764 
-1777 DTVSTIL
+1777 
-1784 NTYWN
+1784 
-1789 FGDGSRDTVWSPR
+1789 
-1802 HKYDKQGTYLV
+1802 
-1813 KLKIDNGCGWDT
+1813 
-1825 ISSPVIIYPLPHL
+1825 
-1838 EIKSED
+1838 
-1844 YLCEADTFT
+1844 
-1853 FVVNSDQELK
+1853 
-1863 QVTWKLGDGQTGNKD
+1863 
-1878 SLRYVYEGYGTFPVT
+1878 
-1893 VIGVS
+1893 
-1898 AEINQCTDSVMKEV
+1898 
-1912 VVYNKPILTI
+1912 
-1922 EPVDT
+1922 
-1927 IQCSPYLYQPEI
+1927 
-1939 TGEAYLMW
+1939 
-1947 DYGDRSGLTSAREHW
+1947 
-1962 YVNESDTVQ
+1962 
-1971 RFRVMIYA
+1971 
-1979 ETDKGC
+1979 
-1985 KSEYLRGVVVP
+1985 
-1996 NKPRALLD
+1996 
-2004 KKVEKGNPQKVTFIN
+2004 
-2019 LSEECSD
+2019 
-2026 CIWNLPDKG
+2026 
-2035 TFHAFGDQTVEF
+2035 
-2047 GEQGVYR
+2047 
-2054 AELVVEN
+2054 
-2061 VYGCRDTA
+2061 
-2069 IMEHRVLIKGL
+2069 
-2080 YFPNTFIPHSQNPKI
+2080 
-2095 NRFNGIGMGLARYR
+2095 
-2109 LQIFDQYGNKI
+2109 
-2120 WETRAL
+2120 
-2126 ENGRPS
+2126 
-2132 EGWDGCNLKGE
+2132 
-2143 RMPQGMYIW
+2143 
-2152 RAEAIFG
+2152 
-2159 DAEVWTGDNNESG
+2159 
-2172 VPETTQGTVLL
+2172 
-2183 LRE
+2183 

>member
-482 VSLTLNG
+482 VSLTLKG

-538 VSFENHSNGEG
+538 VSFENHSSGEG
-549 LEHSWTIKPITT
+549 LEHFWTVKPITT

-574 GSPTSAEPRIRFNG
+574 GSPTSAGPRIRFNG

-780 KGNTEKVAPI
+780 RGNTERVAPI

-916 YDPDIYGDI
+916 YDPDVYGDI

-950 TMQEEAGAL
+950 TMEEEAGAL

-997 TKYGEYRVRVA
+997 TKYGEYRVKVVTR
-1008 THSTCKSPVTK
+1008 STCKSPVTK

-1107 KCADE
+1107 KCADA

-1176 EGDTNSESPKLLF
+1176 EGDTNSK
-1189 SEPGD
+1189 
-1194 YDVRLAVSNGCHHDD
+1194 
-1209 DSVFRI
+1209 
-1215 KAFAIP
+1215 
-1221 RVRIGDIADQCEP
+1221 
-1234 FHFIGRERV
+1234 
-1243 EVDQRNDKIQQVHW
+1243 
-1257 TITANQGYA
+1257 
-1266 SEGYTLVNGTDL
+1266 
-1278 KSYYPDIDFKTCDY
+1278 
-1292 TVVAAYKN
+1292 
-1300 RCKTPGQAVFQVKV
+1300 
-1314 DKFIPVIPL
+1314 
-1323 PDDTICELAEARIL
+1323 
-1337 RAQPEG
+1337 
-1343 GWWTLKDPAIPE
+1343 
-1355 AAEVLYTEWGNSY
+1355 
-1368 FYPGFDP
+1368 
-1375 YAQKDIGLVYHYRNG
+1375 
-1390 ACIARDTM
+1390 
-1398 NMRIW
+1398 
-1403 PLPYVEAGDSL
+1403 
-1414 KMCLNNPPVT
+1414 
-1424 LVGRD
+1424 
-1429 SAAGQVWQPN
+1429 
-1439 RGDWKSGQDVLAG
+1439 
-1452 HLFTPTVPGDFQLL
+1452 
-1466 YYYTDSRGCMNRDS
+1466 
-1480 AVMRVHPLP
+1480 
-1489 STDFTVAPQSCIHTD
+1489 
-1504 VLFTPAQPDGNT
+1504 
-1516 FEWIFGDDTPHGISD
+1516 
-1531 NEILHSYDM
+1531 
-1540 YGYRDVICMAQ
+1540 
-1551 SVYGCRDT
+1551 
-1559 SEATRIEIINLP
+1559 
-1571 PPPFFDVDTLQGCAP
+1571 
-1586 FEVLFTVDP
+1586 
-1595 DTYKSD
+1595 
-1601 HNYLTFHWDYGDGTK
+1601 
-1616 TDTLM
+1616 
-1621 PIVPKPYPAGSWDT
+1621 
-1635 TFVARMTVSNVCDT
+1635 
-1649 VSYDTTITVFSAPKV
+1649 
-1664 SFALMHEWECSPV
+1664 
-1677 FLELQNTTTGNN
+1677 
-1689 CVFNWTFTN
+1689 
-1698 SRTGEVVGE
+1698 
-1707 TDIRNPEHEF
+1707 
-1717 TTDETATSYFITLR
+1717 
-1731 AENRCDVDEYT
+1731 
-1742 DTLLVKPRQIS
+1742 
-1753 AHFTPLDNPYA
+1753 
-1764 CVNQEILFRNNST
+1764 
-1777 DTVSTIL
+1777 
-1784 NTYWN
+1784 
-1789 FGDGSRDTVWSPR
+1789 
-1802 HKYDKQGTYLV
+1802 
-1813 KLKIDNGCGWDT
+1813 
-1825 ISSPVIIYPLPHL
+1825 
-1838 EIKSED
+1838 
-1844 YLCEADTFT
+1844 
-1853 FVVNSDQELK
+1853 
-1863 QVTWKLGDGQTGNKD
+1863 
-1878 SLRYVYEGYGTFPVT
+1878 
-1893 VIGVS
+1893 
-1898 AEINQCTDSVMKEV
+1898 
-1912 VVYNKPILTI
+1912 
-1922 EPVDT
+1922 
-1927 IQCSPYLYQPEI
+1927 
-1939 TGEAYLMW
+1939 
-1947 DYGDRSGLTSAREHW
+1947 
-1962 YVNESDTVQ
+1962 
-1971 RFRVMIYA
+1971 
-1979 ETDKGC
+1979 
-1985 KSEYLRGVVVP
+1985 
-1996 NKPRALLD
+1996 
-2004 KKVEKGNPQKVTFIN
+2004 
-2019 LSEECSD
+2019 
-2026 CIWNLPDKG
+2026 
-2035 TFHAFGDQTVEF
+2035 
-2047 GEQGVYR
+2047 
-2054 AELVVEN
+2054 
-2061 VYGCRDTA
+2061 
-2069 IMEHRVLIKGL
+2069 
-2080 YFPNTFIPHSQNPKI
+2080 
-2095 NRFNGIGMGLARYR
+2095 
-2109 LQIFDQYGNKI
+2109 
-2120 WETRAL
+2120 
-2126 ENGRPS
+2126 
-2132 EGWDGCNLKGE
+2132 
-2143 RMPQGMYIW
+2143 
-2152 RAEAIFG
+2152 
-2159 DAEVWTGDNNESG
+2159 
-2172 VPETTQGTVLL
+2172 
-2183 LRE
+2183 

>member
-482 VSLTLNG
+482 VSLTLKG

-1390 ACIARDTM
+1390 
-1398 NMRIW
+1398 
-1403 PLPYVEAGDSL
+1403 
-1414 KMCLNNPPVT
+1414 
-1424 LVGRD
+1424 LV
-1429 SAAGQVWQPN
+1429 S
-1439 RGDWKSGQDVLAG
+1439 
-1452 HLFTPTVPGDFQLL
+1452 PG
-1466 YYYTDSRGCMNRDS
+1466 
-1480 AVMRVHPLP
+1480 
-1489 STDFTVAPQSCIHTD
+1489 
-1504 VLFTPAQPDGNT
+1504 
-1516 FEWIFGDDTPHGISD
+1516 
-1531 NEILHSYDM
+1531 
-1540 YGYRDVICMAQ
+1540 
-1551 SVYGCRDT
+1551 
-1559 SEATRIEIINLP
+1559 
-1571 PPPFFDVDTLQGCAP
+1571 
-1586 FEVLFTVDP
+1586 
-1595 DTYKSD
+1595 
-1601 HNYLTFHWDYGDGTK
+1601 
-1616 TDTLM
+1616 
-1621 PIVPKPYPAGSWDT
+1621 
-1635 TFVARMTVSNVCDT
+1635 
-1649 VSYDTTITVFSAPKV
+1649 
-1664 SFALMHEWECSPV
+1664 
-1677 FLELQNTTTGNN
+1677 
-1689 CVFNWTFTN
+1689 
-1698 SRTGEVVGE
+1698 
-1707 TDIRNPEHEF
+1707 IR
-1717 TTDETATSYFITLR
+1717 
-1731 AENRCDVDEYT
+1731 
-1742 DTLLVKPRQIS
+1742 
-1753 AHFTPLDNPYA
+1753 
-1764 CVNQEILFRNNST
+1764 
-1777 DTVSTIL
+1777 
-1784 NTYWN
+1784 
-1789 FGDGSRDTVWSPR
+1789 
-1802 HKYDKQGTYLV
+1802 
-1813 KLKIDNGCGWDT
+1813 
-1825 ISSPVIIYPLPHL
+1825 
-1838 EIKSED
+1838 
-1844 YLCEADTFT
+1844 
-1853 FVVNSDQELK
+1853 
-1863 QVTWKLGDGQTGNKD
+1863 
-1878 SLRYVYEGYGTFPVT
+1878 
-1893 VIGVS
+1893 
-1898 AEINQCTDSVMKEV
+1898 
-1912 VVYNKPILTI
+1912 
-1922 EPVDT
+1922 
-1927 IQCSPYLYQPEI
+1927 
-1939 TGEAYLMW
+1939 
-1947 DYGDRSGLTSAREHW
+1947 
-1962 YVNESDTVQ
+1962 
-1971 RFRVMIYA
+1971 
-1979 ETDKGC
+1979 
-1985 KSEYLRGVVVP
+1985 
-1996 NKPRALLD
+1996 
-2004 KKVEKGNPQKVTFIN
+2004 
-2019 LSEECSD
+2019 
-2026 CIWNLPDKG
+2026 
-2035 TFHAFGDQTVEF
+2035 
-2047 GEQGVYR
+2047 
-2054 AELVVEN
+2054 
-2061 VYGCRDTA
+2061 
-2069 IMEHRVLIKGL
+2069 
-2080 YFPNTFIPHSQNPKI
+2080 
-2095 NRFNGIGMGLARYR
+2095 
-2109 LQIFDQYGNKI
+2109 
-2120 WETRAL
+2120 
-2126 ENGRPS
+2126 
-2132 EGWDGCNLKGE
+2132 
-2143 RMPQGMYIW
+2143 
-2152 RAEAIFG
+2152 
-2159 DAEVWTGDNNESG
+2159 
-2172 VPETTQGTVLL
+2172 
-2183 LRE
+2183 

>member
-1 MKNQKKCRKGIYRLA
+1 MKNQKKYRKGIYRLA

-164 NFGDGRDTTLTQA
+164 NFGDGRDSTLTQA

-415 LCPDLT
+415 LCPDLA

-482 VSLTLNG
+482 VSLTLKG

-538 VSFENHSNGEG
+538 VSFENHSSGEG

-574 GSPTSAEPRIRFNG
+574 GSPTSAGPRIRFNG

-901 GCPATDPVAEAVYHI
+901 GCPATDPMAEAVYHI
-916 YDPDIYGDI
+916 YDPDVYGDI

-959 SWEWEVVSDVEQGY
+959 SWEWEVVSGVEQGY

-997 TKYGEYRVRVA
+997 TKYGEYRVKVVTR
-1008 THSTCKSPVTK
+1008 STCKSPVTK

-1027 IPDIELASY
+1027 IPDIELTSY

-1257 TITANQGYA
+1257 TITENQGYA

-1355 AAEVLYTEWGNSY
+1355 AAEVLYTERGNSY

-1390 ACIARDTM
+1390 
-1398 NMRIW
+1398 
-1403 PLPYVEAGDSL
+1403 
-1414 KMCLNNPPVT
+1414 
-1424 LVGRD
+1424 LV
-1429 SAAGQVWQPN
+1429 S
-1439 RGDWKSGQDVLAG
+1439 
-1452 HLFTPTVPGDFQLL
+1452 PG
-1466 YYYTDSRGCMNRDS
+1466 
-1480 AVMRVHPLP
+1480 
-1489 STDFTVAPQSCIHTD
+1489 
-1504 VLFTPAQPDGNT
+1504 
-1516 FEWIFGDDTPHGISD
+1516 
-1531 NEILHSYDM
+1531 
-1540 YGYRDVICMAQ
+1540 
-1551 SVYGCRDT
+1551 
-1559 SEATRIEIINLP
+1559 
-1571 PPPFFDVDTLQGCAP
+1571 
-1586 FEVLFTVDP
+1586 
-1595 DTYKSD
+1595 
-1601 HNYLTFHWDYGDGTK
+1601 
-1616 TDTLM
+1616 
-1621 PIVPKPYPAGSWDT
+1621 
-1635 TFVARMTVSNVCDT
+1635 
-1649 VSYDTTITVFSAPKV
+1649 
-1664 SFALMHEWECSPV
+1664 
-1677 FLELQNTTTGNN
+1677 
-1689 CVFNWTFTN
+1689 
-1698 SRTGEVVGE
+1698 
-1707 TDIRNPEHEF
+1707 IR
-1717 TTDETATSYFITLR
+1717 
-1731 AENRCDVDEYT
+1731 
-1742 DTLLVKPRQIS
+1742 
-1753 AHFTPLDNPYA
+1753 
-1764 CVNQEILFRNNST
+1764 
-1777 DTVSTIL
+1777 
-1784 NTYWN
+1784 
-1789 FGDGSRDTVWSPR
+1789 
-1802 HKYDKQGTYLV
+1802 
-1813 KLKIDNGCGWDT
+1813 
-1825 ISSPVIIYPLPHL
+1825 
-1838 EIKSED
+1838 
-1844 YLCEADTFT
+1844 
-1853 FVVNSDQELK
+1853 
-1863 QVTWKLGDGQTGNKD
+1863 
-1878 SLRYVYEGYGTFPVT
+1878 
-1893 VIGVS
+1893 
-1898 AEINQCTDSVMKEV
+1898 
-1912 VVYNKPILTI
+1912 
-1922 EPVDT
+1922 
-1927 IQCSPYLYQPEI
+1927 
-1939 TGEAYLMW
+1939 
-1947 DYGDRSGLTSAREHW
+1947 
-1962 YVNESDTVQ
+1962 
-1971 RFRVMIYA
+1971 
-1979 ETDKGC
+1979 
-1985 KSEYLRGVVVP
+1985 
-1996 NKPRALLD
+1996 
-2004 KKVEKGNPQKVTFIN
+2004 
-2019 LSEECSD
+2019 
-2026 CIWNLPDKG
+2026 
-2035 TFHAFGDQTVEF
+2035 
-2047 GEQGVYR
+2047 
-2054 AELVVEN
+2054 
-2061 VYGCRDTA
+2061 
-2069 IMEHRVLIKGL
+2069 
-2080 YFPNTFIPHSQNPKI
+2080 
-2095 NRFNGIGMGLARYR
+2095 
-2109 LQIFDQYGNKI
+2109 
-2120 WETRAL
+2120 
-2126 ENGRPS
+2126 
-2132 EGWDGCNLKGE
+2132 
-2143 RMPQGMYIW
+2143 
-2152 RAEAIFG
+2152 
-2159 DAEVWTGDNNESG
+2159 
-2172 VPETTQGTVLL
+2172 
-2183 LRE
+2183 

>member
-314 PEVGFTVDRDTVCS
+314 PEVGFTVDRDSVCS

-482 VSLTLNG
+482 VSLTLKG

-634 NTELCIFYEWYNHVP
+634 NTELCIFYEWDNHVP

-692 GCPEKDEHGGILTRK
+692 GCPEKDEHGGILTQK

-887 RPGYYTVKATLPHA
+887 RPGYYTVKATLSHA

-1189 SEPGD
+1189 SEPGRCTFSGFQ
-1194 YDVRLAVSNGCHHDD
+1194 RLSSRRRFGIPDQGICH
-1209 DSVFRI
+1209 S
-1215 KAFAIP
+1215 
-1221 RVRIGDIADQCEP
+1221 
-1234 FHFIGRERV
+1234 
-1243 EVDQRNDKIQQVHW
+1243 
-1257 TITANQGYA
+1257 
-1266 SEGYTLVNGTDL
+1266 
-1278 KSYYPDIDFKTCDY
+1278 
-1292 TVVAAYKN
+1292 
-1300 RCKTPGQAVFQVKV
+1300 PGQ
-1314 DKFIPVIPL
+1314 D
-1323 PDDTICELAEARIL
+1323 
-1337 RAQPEG
+1337 
-1343 GWWTLKDPAIPE
+1343 
-1355 AAEVLYTEWGNSY
+1355 
-1368 FYPGFDP
+1368 
-1375 YAQKDIGLVYHYRNG
+1375 
-1390 ACIARDTM
+1390 
-1398 NMRIW
+1398 
-1403 PLPYVEAGDSL
+1403 
-1414 KMCLNNPPVT
+1414 
-1424 LVGRD
+1424 
-1429 SAAGQVWQPN
+1429 
-1439 RGDWKSGQDVLAG
+1439 RG
-1452 HLFTPTVPGDFQLL
+1452 
-1466 YYYTDSRGCMNRDS
+1466 YCR
-1480 AVMRVHPLP
+1480 
-1489 STDFTVAPQSCIHTD
+1489 
-1504 VLFTPAQPDGNT
+1504 
-1516 FEWIFGDDTPHGISD
+1516 
-1531 NEILHSYDM
+1531 
-1540 YGYRDVICMAQ
+1540 
-1551 SVYGCRDT
+1551 SV
-1559 SEATRIEIINLP
+1559 
-1571 PPPFFDVDTLQGCAP
+1571 
-1586 FEVLFTVDP
+1586 
-1595 DTYKSD
+1595 
-1601 HNYLTFHWDYGDGTK
+1601 
-1616 TDTLM
+1616 
-1621 PIVPKPYPAGSWDT
+1621 
-1635 TFVARMTVSNVCDT
+1635 
-1649 VSYDTTITVFSAPKV
+1649 
-1664 SFALMHEWECSPV
+1664 
-1677 FLELQNTTTGNN
+1677 
-1689 CVFNWTFTN
+1689 
-1698 SRTGEVVGE
+1698 
-1707 TDIRNPEHEF
+1707 
-1717 TTDETATSYFITLR
+1717 
-1731 AENRCDVDEYT
+1731 
-1742 DTLLVKPRQIS
+1742 
-1753 AHFTPLDNPYA
+1753 
-1764 CVNQEILFRNNST
+1764 
-1777 DTVSTIL
+1777 
-1784 NTYWN
+1784 
-1789 FGDGSRDTVWSPR
+1789 
-1802 HKYDKQGTYLV
+1802 
-1813 KLKIDNGCGWDT
+1813 
-1825 ISSPVIIYPLPHL
+1825 
-1838 EIKSED
+1838 
-1844 YLCEADTFT
+1844 
-1853 FVVNSDQELK
+1853 
-1863 QVTWKLGDGQTGNKD
+1863 
-1878 SLRYVYEGYGTFPVT
+1878 
-1893 VIGVS
+1893 
-1898 AEINQCTDSVMKEV
+1898 
-1912 VVYNKPILTI
+1912 
-1922 EPVDT
+1922 
-1927 IQCSPYLYQPEI
+1927 
-1939 TGEAYLMW
+1939 
-1947 DYGDRSGLTSAREHW
+1947 
-1962 YVNESDTVQ
+1962 
-1971 RFRVMIYA
+1971 
-1979 ETDKGC
+1979 
-1985 KSEYLRGVVVP
+1985 
-1996 NKPRALLD
+1996 
-2004 KKVEKGNPQKVTFIN
+2004 
-2019 LSEECSD
+2019 
-2026 CIWNLPDKG
+2026 
-2035 TFHAFGDQTVEF
+2035 
-2047 GEQGVYR
+2047 
-2054 AELVVEN
+2054 
-2061 VYGCRDTA
+2061 
-2069 IMEHRVLIKGL
+2069 
-2080 YFPNTFIPHSQNPKI
+2080 
-2095 NRFNGIGMGLARYR
+2095 
-2109 LQIFDQYGNKI
+2109 
-2120 WETRAL
+2120 
-2126 ENGRPS
+2126 
-2132 EGWDGCNLKGE
+2132 
-2143 RMPQGMYIW
+2143 
-2152 RAEAIFG
+2152 
-2159 DAEVWTGDNNESG
+2159 
-2172 VPETTQGTVLL
+2172 
-2183 LRE
+2183 

>member
-415 LCPDLT
+415 LCPDLA

-482 VSLTLNG
+482 VSLTLKG

-538 VSFENHSNGEG
+538 VSFENHSSGEG

-574 GSPTSAEPRIRFNG
+574 GSPTSAGPRIRFNG

-916 YDPDIYGDI
+916 YDPDVYGDI

-1209 DSVFRI
+1209 DSDSGSRHL
-1215 KAFAIP
+1215 
-1221 RVRIGDIADQCEP
+1221 P
-1234 FHFIGRERV
+1234 F
-1243 EVDQRNDKIQQVHW
+1243 
-1257 TITANQGYA
+1257 
-1266 SEGYTLVNGTDL
+1266 
-1278 KSYYPDIDFKTCDY
+1278 
-1292 TVVAAYKN
+1292 
-1300 RCKTPGQAVFQVKV
+1300 PGSGSG
-1314 DKFIPVIPL
+1314 
-1323 PDDTICELAEARIL
+1323 IL
-1337 RAQPEG
+1337 
-1343 GWWTLKDPAIPE
+1343 
-1355 AAEVLYTEWGNSY
+1355 
-1368 FYPGFDP
+1368 
-1375 YAQKDIGLVYHYRNG
+1375 
-1390 ACIARDTM
+1390 
-1398 NMRIW
+1398 
-1403 PLPYVEAGDSL
+1403 
-1414 KMCLNNPPVT
+1414 
-1424 LVGRD
+1424 
-1429 SAAGQVWQPN
+1429 
-1439 RGDWKSGQDVLAG
+1439 
-1452 HLFTPTVPGDFQLL
+1452 
-1466 YYYTDSRGCMNRDS
+1466 
-1480 AVMRVHPLP
+1480 
-1489 STDFTVAPQSCIHTD
+1489 
-1504 VLFTPAQPDGNT
+1504 
-1516 FEWIFGDDTPHGISD
+1516 
-1531 NEILHSYDM
+1531 
-1540 YGYRDVICMAQ
+1540 
-1551 SVYGCRDT
+1551 
-1559 SEATRIEIINLP
+1559 
-1571 PPPFFDVDTLQGCAP
+1571 
-1586 FEVLFTVDP
+1586 
-1595 DTYKSD
+1595 
-1601 HNYLTFHWDYGDGTK
+1601 
-1616 TDTLM
+1616 
-1621 PIVPKPYPAGSWDT
+1621 
-1635 TFVARMTVSNVCDT
+1635 
-1649 VSYDTTITVFSAPKV
+1649 
-1664 SFALMHEWECSPV
+1664 
-1677 FLELQNTTTGNN
+1677 
-1689 CVFNWTFTN
+1689 
-1698 SRTGEVVGE
+1698 
-1707 TDIRNPEHEF
+1707 
-1717 TTDETATSYFITLR
+1717 
-1731 AENRCDVDEYT
+1731 
-1742 DTLLVKPRQIS
+1742 QIS
-1753 AHFTPLDNPYA
+1753 
-1764 CVNQEILFRNNST
+1764 VNLFIL
-1777 DTVSTIL
+1777 
-1784 NTYWN
+1784 
-1789 FGDGSRDTVWSPR
+1789 
-1802 HKYDKQGTYLV
+1802 
-1813 KLKIDNGCGWDT
+1813 
-1825 ISSPVIIYPLPHL
+1825 
-1838 EIKSED
+1838 
-1844 YLCEADTFT
+1844 
-1853 FVVNSDQELK
+1853 
-1863 QVTWKLGDGQTGNKD
+1863 
-1878 SLRYVYEGYGTFPVT
+1878 
-1893 VIGVS
+1893 
-1898 AEINQCTDSVMKEV
+1898 
-1912 VVYNKPILTI
+1912 
-1922 EPVDT
+1922 
-1927 IQCSPYLYQPEI
+1927 
-1939 TGEAYLMW
+1939 
-1947 DYGDRSGLTSAREHW
+1947 SG
-1962 YVNESDTVQ
+1962 
-1971 RFRVMIYA
+1971 
-1979 ETDKGC
+1979 
-1985 KSEYLRGVVVP
+1985 
-1996 NKPRALLD
+1996 
-2004 KKVEKGNPQKVTFIN
+2004 
-2019 LSEECSD
+2019 
-2026 CIWNLPDKG
+2026 
-2035 TFHAFGDQTVEF
+2035 
-2047 GEQGVYR
+2047 
-2054 AELVVEN
+2054 
-2061 VYGCRDTA
+2061 
-2069 IMEHRVLIKGL
+2069 
-2080 YFPNTFIPHSQNPKI
+2080 
-2095 NRFNGIGMGLARYR
+2095 
-2109 LQIFDQYGNKI
+2109 
-2120 WETRAL
+2120 
-2126 ENGRPS
+2126 
-2132 EGWDGCNLKGE
+2132 
-2143 RMPQGMYIW
+2143 
-2152 RAEAIFG
+2152 
-2159 DAEVWTGDNNESG
+2159 ESG
-2172 VPETTQGTVLL
+2172 
-2183 LRE
+2183 

>member
-415 LCPDLT
+415 LCPDLA

-482 VSLTLNG
+482 VSLTLKG

-538 VSFENHSNGEG
+538 VSFENHSSGEG

-574 GSPTSAEPRIRFNG
+574 GSPTSAGPRIRFNG

-780 KGNTEKVAPI
+780 RGNTEKVAPI

-901 GCPATDPVAEAVYHI
+901 GCPATDPMAEAVYHI
-916 YDPDIYGDI
+916 YDPDVYGDI

-950 TMQEEAGAL
+950 TMEEEAGAL

-1209 DSVFRI
+1209 DSDSGSRHL
-1215 KAFAIP
+1215 
-1221 RVRIGDIADQCEP
+1221 P
-1234 FHFIGRERV
+1234 F
-1243 EVDQRNDKIQQVHW
+1243 
-1257 TITANQGYA
+1257 
-1266 SEGYTLVNGTDL
+1266 
-1278 KSYYPDIDFKTCDY
+1278 
-1292 TVVAAYKN
+1292 
-1300 RCKTPGQAVFQVKV
+1300 PG
-1314 DKFIPVIPL
+1314 
-1323 PDDTICELAEARIL
+1323 
-1337 RAQPEG
+1337 
-1343 GWWTLKDPAIPE
+1343 
-1355 AAEVLYTEWGNSY
+1355 
-1368 FYPGFDP
+1368 
-1375 YAQKDIGLVYHYRNG
+1375 
-1390 ACIARDTM
+1390 
-1398 NMRIW
+1398 
-1403 PLPYVEAGDSL
+1403 
-1414 KMCLNNPPVT
+1414 
-1424 LVGRD
+1424 
-1429 SAAGQVWQPN
+1429 
-1439 RGDWKSGQDVLAG
+1439 SG
-1452 HLFTPTVPGDFQLL
+1452 
-1466 YYYTDSRGCMNRDS
+1466 S
-1480 AVMRVHPLP
+1480 
-1489 STDFTVAPQSCIHTD
+1489 
-1504 VLFTPAQPDGNT
+1504 
-1516 FEWIFGDDTPHGISD
+1516 GIS
-1531 NEILHSYDM
+1531 
-1540 YGYRDVICMAQ
+1540 
-1551 SVYGCRDT
+1551 
-1559 SEATRIEIINLP
+1559 
-1571 PPPFFDVDTLQGCAP
+1571 
-1586 FEVLFTVDP
+1586 
-1595 DTYKSD
+1595 
-1601 HNYLTFHWDYGDGTK
+1601 
-1616 TDTLM
+1616 
-1621 PIVPKPYPAGSWDT
+1621 
-1635 TFVARMTVSNVCDT
+1635 
-1649 VSYDTTITVFSAPKV
+1649 
-1664 SFALMHEWECSPV
+1664 
-1677 FLELQNTTTGNN
+1677 
-1689 CVFNWTFTN
+1689 
-1698 SRTGEVVGE
+1698 
-1707 TDIRNPEHEF
+1707 
-1717 TTDETATSYFITLR
+1717 
-1731 AENRCDVDEYT
+1731 
-1742 DTLLVKPRQIS
+1742 QIS
-1753 AHFTPLDNPYA
+1753 
-1764 CVNQEILFRNNST
+1764 VNLFIL
-1777 DTVSTIL
+1777 
-1784 NTYWN
+1784 
-1789 FGDGSRDTVWSPR
+1789 
-1802 HKYDKQGTYLV
+1802 
-1813 KLKIDNGCGWDT
+1813 
-1825 ISSPVIIYPLPHL
+1825 
-1838 EIKSED
+1838 
-1844 YLCEADTFT
+1844 
-1853 FVVNSDQELK
+1853 
-1863 QVTWKLGDGQTGNKD
+1863 
-1878 SLRYVYEGYGTFPVT
+1878 
-1893 VIGVS
+1893 
-1898 AEINQCTDSVMKEV
+1898 
-1912 VVYNKPILTI
+1912 
-1922 EPVDT
+1922 
-1927 IQCSPYLYQPEI
+1927 
-1939 TGEAYLMW
+1939 
-1947 DYGDRSGLTSAREHW
+1947 SG
-1962 YVNESDTVQ
+1962 
-1971 RFRVMIYA
+1971 
-1979 ETDKGC
+1979 
-1985 KSEYLRGVVVP
+1985 
-1996 NKPRALLD
+1996 
-2004 KKVEKGNPQKVTFIN
+2004 
-2019 LSEECSD
+2019 
-2026 CIWNLPDKG
+2026 
-2035 TFHAFGDQTVEF
+2035 
-2047 GEQGVYR
+2047 
-2054 AELVVEN
+2054 
-2061 VYGCRDTA
+2061 
-2069 IMEHRVLIKGL
+2069 
-2080 YFPNTFIPHSQNPKI
+2080 
-2095 NRFNGIGMGLARYR
+2095 
-2109 LQIFDQYGNKI
+2109 
-2120 WETRAL
+2120 
-2126 ENGRPS
+2126 
-2132 EGWDGCNLKGE
+2132 
-2143 RMPQGMYIW
+2143 
-2152 RAEAIFG
+2152 
-2159 DAEVWTGDNNESG
+2159 ESG
-2172 VPETTQGTVLL
+2172 
-2183 LRE
+2183 

>member
-415 LCPDLT
+415 LCPDLA

-482 VSLTLNG
+482 VSLTLKG

-538 VSFENHSNGEG
+538 VSFENHSSGEG
-549 LEHSWTIKPITT
+549 LEHFWTVKPITT

-574 GSPTSAEPRIRFNG
+574 GSPTSAGPRIRFNG

-916 YDPDIYGDI
+916 YDPDVYGDI

-950 TMQEEAGAL
+950 TMEEEAGAL

-997 TKYGEYRVRVA
+997 TKYGEYRVKVVTR
-1008 THSTCKSPVTK
+1008 STCKSPVTK

-1027 IPDIELASY
+1027 IPDIELTSY

-1209 DSVFRI
+1209 DSDSGSRHL
-1215 KAFAIP
+1215 
-1221 RVRIGDIADQCEP
+1221 P
-1234 FHFIGRERV
+1234 F
-1243 EVDQRNDKIQQVHW
+1243 
-1257 TITANQGYA
+1257 
-1266 SEGYTLVNGTDL
+1266 
-1278 KSYYPDIDFKTCDY
+1278 
-1292 TVVAAYKN
+1292 
-1300 RCKTPGQAVFQVKV
+1300 PGSGSG
-1314 DKFIPVIPL
+1314 
-1323 PDDTICELAEARIL
+1323 IL
-1337 RAQPEG
+1337 
-1343 GWWTLKDPAIPE
+1343 
-1355 AAEVLYTEWGNSY
+1355 
-1368 FYPGFDP
+1368 
-1375 YAQKDIGLVYHYRNG
+1375 
-1390 ACIARDTM
+1390 
-1398 NMRIW
+1398 
-1403 PLPYVEAGDSL
+1403 
-1414 KMCLNNPPVT
+1414 
-1424 LVGRD
+1424 
-1429 SAAGQVWQPN
+1429 
-1439 RGDWKSGQDVLAG
+1439 
-1452 HLFTPTVPGDFQLL
+1452 
-1466 YYYTDSRGCMNRDS
+1466 
-1480 AVMRVHPLP
+1480 
-1489 STDFTVAPQSCIHTD
+1489 
-1504 VLFTPAQPDGNT
+1504 
-1516 FEWIFGDDTPHGISD
+1516 
-1531 NEILHSYDM
+1531 
-1540 YGYRDVICMAQ
+1540 
-1551 SVYGCRDT
+1551 
-1559 SEATRIEIINLP
+1559 
-1571 PPPFFDVDTLQGCAP
+1571 
-1586 FEVLFTVDP
+1586 
-1595 DTYKSD
+1595 
-1601 HNYLTFHWDYGDGTK
+1601 
-1616 TDTLM
+1616 
-1621 PIVPKPYPAGSWDT
+1621 
-1635 TFVARMTVSNVCDT
+1635 
-1649 VSYDTTITVFSAPKV
+1649 
-1664 SFALMHEWECSPV
+1664 
-1677 FLELQNTTTGNN
+1677 
-1689 CVFNWTFTN
+1689 
-1698 SRTGEVVGE
+1698 
-1707 TDIRNPEHEF
+1707 
-1717 TTDETATSYFITLR
+1717 
-1731 AENRCDVDEYT
+1731 
-1742 DTLLVKPRQIS
+1742 QIS
-1753 AHFTPLDNPYA
+1753 
-1764 CVNQEILFRNNST
+1764 VNLFIL
-1777 DTVSTIL
+1777 
-1784 NTYWN
+1784 
-1789 FGDGSRDTVWSPR
+1789 
-1802 HKYDKQGTYLV
+1802 
-1813 KLKIDNGCGWDT
+1813 
-1825 ISSPVIIYPLPHL
+1825 
-1838 EIKSED
+1838 
-1844 YLCEADTFT
+1844 
-1853 FVVNSDQELK
+1853 
-1863 QVTWKLGDGQTGNKD
+1863 
-1878 SLRYVYEGYGTFPVT
+1878 
-1893 VIGVS
+1893 
-1898 AEINQCTDSVMKEV
+1898 
-1912 VVYNKPILTI
+1912 
-1922 EPVDT
+1922 
-1927 IQCSPYLYQPEI
+1927 
-1939 TGEAYLMW
+1939 
-1947 DYGDRSGLTSAREHW
+1947 SG
-1962 YVNESDTVQ
+1962 
-1971 RFRVMIYA
+1971 
-1979 ETDKGC
+1979 
-1985 KSEYLRGVVVP
+1985 
-1996 NKPRALLD
+1996 
-2004 KKVEKGNPQKVTFIN
+2004 
-2019 LSEECSD
+2019 
-2026 CIWNLPDKG
+2026 
-2035 TFHAFGDQTVEF
+2035 
-2047 GEQGVYR
+2047 
-2054 AELVVEN
+2054 
-2061 VYGCRDTA
+2061 
-2069 IMEHRVLIKGL
+2069 
-2080 YFPNTFIPHSQNPKI
+2080 
-2095 NRFNGIGMGLARYR
+2095 
-2109 LQIFDQYGNKI
+2109 
-2120 WETRAL
+2120 
-2126 ENGRPS
+2126 
-2132 EGWDGCNLKGE
+2132 
-2143 RMPQGMYIW
+2143 
-2152 RAEAIFG
+2152 
-2159 DAEVWTGDNNESG
+2159 ESG
-2172 VPETTQGTVLL
+2172 
-2183 LRE
+2183 

>member
-314 PEVGFTVDRDTVCS
+314 PEVGFTVDRDSVCS

-482 VSLTLNG
+482 VSLTLKG

-887 RPGYYTVKATLPHA
+887 RPGYYTVKATLSHA

-1161 AYTWTVTPQQGVSFA
+1161 AYTWTVTPQQGGKFCR
-1176 EGDTNSESPKLLF
+1176 G
-1189 SEPGD
+1189 
-1194 YDVRLAVSNGCHHDD
+1194 
-1209 DSVFRI
+1209 
-1215 KAFAIP
+1215 
-1221 RVRIGDIADQCEP
+1221 
-1234 FHFIGRERV
+1234 
-1243 EVDQRNDKIQQVHW
+1243 
-1257 TITANQGYA
+1257 GY
-1266 SEGYTLVNGTDL
+1266 
-1278 KSYYPDIDFKTCDY
+1278 
-1292 TVVAAYKN
+1292 
-1300 RCKTPGQAVFQVKV
+1300 
-1314 DKFIPVIPL
+1314 
-1323 PDDTICELAEARIL
+1323 
-1337 RAQPEG
+1337 
-1343 GWWTLKDPAIPE
+1343 
-1355 AAEVLYTEWGNSY
+1355 
-1368 FYPGFDP
+1368 
-1375 YAQKDIGLVYHYRNG
+1375 
-1390 ACIARDTM
+1390 
-1398 NMRIW
+1398 
-1403 PLPYVEAGDSL
+1403 
-1414 KMCLNNPPVT
+1414 
-1424 LVGRD
+1424 
-1429 SAAGQVWQPN
+1429 
-1439 RGDWKSGQDVLAG
+1439 
-1452 HLFTPTVPGDFQLL
+1452 
-1466 YYYTDSRGCMNRDS
+1466 
-1480 AVMRVHPLP
+1480 
-1489 STDFTVAPQSCIHTD
+1489 
-1504 VLFTPAQPDGNT
+1504 
-1516 FEWIFGDDTPHGISD
+1516 
-1531 NEILHSYDM
+1531 
-1540 YGYRDVICMAQ
+1540 
-1551 SVYGCRDT
+1551 
-1559 SEATRIEIINLP
+1559 
-1571 PPPFFDVDTLQGCAP
+1571 
-1586 FEVLFTVDP
+1586 
-1595 DTYKSD
+1595 
-1601 HNYLTFHWDYGDGTK
+1601 
-1616 TDTLM
+1616 
-1621 PIVPKPYPAGSWDT
+1621 
-1635 TFVARMTVSNVCDT
+1635 
-1649 VSYDTTITVFSAPKV
+1649 
-1664 SFALMHEWECSPV
+1664 
-1677 FLELQNTTTGNN
+1677 
-1689 CVFNWTFTN
+1689 
-1698 SRTGEVVGE
+1698 
-1707 TDIRNPEHEF
+1707 
-1717 TTDETATSYFITLR
+1717 
-1731 AENRCDVDEYT
+1731 
-1742 DTLLVKPRQIS
+1742 
-1753 AHFTPLDNPYA
+1753 
-1764 CVNQEILFRNNST
+1764 
-1777 DTVSTIL
+1777 
-1784 NTYWN
+1784 
-1789 FGDGSRDTVWSPR
+1789 
-1802 HKYDKQGTYLV
+1802 
-1813 KLKIDNGCGWDT
+1813 
-1825 ISSPVIIYPLPHL
+1825 
-1838 EIKSED
+1838 
-1844 YLCEADTFT
+1844 
-1853 FVVNSDQELK
+1853 
-1863 QVTWKLGDGQTGNKD
+1863 
-1878 SLRYVYEGYGTFPVT
+1878 
-1893 VIGVS
+1893 
-1898 AEINQCTDSVMKEV
+1898 
-1912 VVYNKPILTI
+1912 
-1922 EPVDT
+1922 
-1927 IQCSPYLYQPEI
+1927 
-1939 TGEAYLMW
+1939 
-1947 DYGDRSGLTSAREHW
+1947 
-1962 YVNESDTVQ
+1962 
-1971 RFRVMIYA
+1971 
-1979 ETDKGC
+1979 
-1985 KSEYLRGVVVP
+1985 
-1996 NKPRALLD
+1996 
-2004 KKVEKGNPQKVTFIN
+2004 
-2019 LSEECSD
+2019 
-2026 CIWNLPDKG
+2026 
-2035 TFHAFGDQTVEF
+2035 
-2047 GEQGVYR
+2047 EQ
-2054 AELVVEN
+2054 
-2061 VYGCRDTA
+2061 
-2069 IMEHRVLIKGL
+2069 
-2080 YFPNTFIPHSQNPKI
+2080 
-2095 NRFNGIGMGLARYR
+2095 
-2109 LQIFDQYGNKI
+2109 
-2120 WETRAL
+2120 
-2126 ENGRPS
+2126 
-2132 EGWDGCNLKGE
+2132 
-2143 RMPQGMYIW
+2143 
-2152 RAEAIFG
+2152 
-2159 DAEVWTGDNNESG
+2159 
-2172 VPETTQGTVLL
+2172 
-2183 LRE
+2183 

>member
-415 LCPDLT
+415 LCPDLA

-482 VSLTLNG
+482 VSLTLKG

-574 GSPTSAEPRIRFNG
+574 GSPTSAGPRIRFNG

-780 KGNTEKVAPI
+780 RGNTERVAPI

-916 YDPDIYGDI
+916 YDPDVYGDI

-950 TMQEEAGAL
+950 TMEEEAGAL

-973 EYMQDGQVIDP
+973 EYMQDGQVIDL

-997 TKYGEYRVRVA
+997 TKYGEYRVKVVTR
-1008 THSTCKSPVTK
+1008 STCKSPVTK

-1209 DSVFRI
+1209 DSDSGSRHL
-1215 KAFAIP
+1215 
-1221 RVRIGDIADQCEP
+1221 P
-1234 FHFIGRERV
+1234 F
-1243 EVDQRNDKIQQVHW
+1243 
-1257 TITANQGYA
+1257 
-1266 SEGYTLVNGTDL
+1266 
-1278 KSYYPDIDFKTCDY
+1278 
-1292 TVVAAYKN
+1292 
-1300 RCKTPGQAVFQVKV
+1300 PG
-1314 DKFIPVIPL
+1314 L
-1323 PDDTICELAEARIL
+1323 GSGIL
-1337 RAQPEG
+1337 
-1343 GWWTLKDPAIPE
+1343 
-1355 AAEVLYTEWGNSY
+1355 
-1368 FYPGFDP
+1368 
-1375 YAQKDIGLVYHYRNG
+1375 
-1390 ACIARDTM
+1390 
-1398 NMRIW
+1398 
-1403 PLPYVEAGDSL
+1403 
-1414 KMCLNNPPVT
+1414 
-1424 LVGRD
+1424 
-1429 SAAGQVWQPN
+1429 
-1439 RGDWKSGQDVLAG
+1439 
-1452 HLFTPTVPGDFQLL
+1452 
-1466 YYYTDSRGCMNRDS
+1466 
-1480 AVMRVHPLP
+1480 
-1489 STDFTVAPQSCIHTD
+1489 
-1504 VLFTPAQPDGNT
+1504 
-1516 FEWIFGDDTPHGISD
+1516 
-1531 NEILHSYDM
+1531 
-1540 YGYRDVICMAQ
+1540 
-1551 SVYGCRDT
+1551 
-1559 SEATRIEIINLP
+1559 
-1571 PPPFFDVDTLQGCAP
+1571 
-1586 FEVLFTVDP
+1586 
-1595 DTYKSD
+1595 
-1601 HNYLTFHWDYGDGTK
+1601 
-1616 TDTLM
+1616 
-1621 PIVPKPYPAGSWDT
+1621 
-1635 TFVARMTVSNVCDT
+1635 
-1649 VSYDTTITVFSAPKV
+1649 
-1664 SFALMHEWECSPV
+1664 
-1677 FLELQNTTTGNN
+1677 
-1689 CVFNWTFTN
+1689 
-1698 SRTGEVVGE
+1698 
-1707 TDIRNPEHEF
+1707 
-1717 TTDETATSYFITLR
+1717 
-1731 AENRCDVDEYT
+1731 
-1742 DTLLVKPRQIS
+1742 QIS
-1753 AHFTPLDNPYA
+1753 
-1764 CVNQEILFRNNST
+1764 VNLFIL
-1777 DTVSTIL
+1777 
-1784 NTYWN
+1784 
-1789 FGDGSRDTVWSPR
+1789 
-1802 HKYDKQGTYLV
+1802 
-1813 KLKIDNGCGWDT
+1813 
-1825 ISSPVIIYPLPHL
+1825 
-1838 EIKSED
+1838 
-1844 YLCEADTFT
+1844 
-1853 FVVNSDQELK
+1853 
-1863 QVTWKLGDGQTGNKD
+1863 
-1878 SLRYVYEGYGTFPVT
+1878 
-1893 VIGVS
+1893 
-1898 AEINQCTDSVMKEV
+1898 
-1912 VVYNKPILTI
+1912 
-1922 EPVDT
+1922 
-1927 IQCSPYLYQPEI
+1927 
-1939 TGEAYLMW
+1939 
-1947 DYGDRSGLTSAREHW
+1947 SG
-1962 YVNESDTVQ
+1962 
-1971 RFRVMIYA
+1971 
-1979 ETDKGC
+1979 
-1985 KSEYLRGVVVP
+1985 
-1996 NKPRALLD
+1996 
-2004 KKVEKGNPQKVTFIN
+2004 
-2019 LSEECSD
+2019 
-2026 CIWNLPDKG
+2026 
-2035 TFHAFGDQTVEF
+2035 
-2047 GEQGVYR
+2047 
-2054 AELVVEN
+2054 
-2061 VYGCRDTA
+2061 
-2069 IMEHRVLIKGL
+2069 
-2080 YFPNTFIPHSQNPKI
+2080 
-2095 NRFNGIGMGLARYR
+2095 
-2109 LQIFDQYGNKI
+2109 
-2120 WETRAL
+2120 
-2126 ENGRPS
+2126 
-2132 EGWDGCNLKGE
+2132 
-2143 RMPQGMYIW
+2143 
-2152 RAEAIFG
+2152 
-2159 DAEVWTGDNNESG
+2159 ESG
-2172 VPETTQGTVLL
+2172 
-2183 LRE
+2183 

>member
-164 NFGDGRDTTLTQA
+164 NFGDGRDSTLTQA

-482 VSLTLNG
+482 VSLTLKG

-538 VSFENHSNGEG
+538 VSFENHSSGEG
-549 LEHSWTIKPITT
+549 LEHFWTVRPITT

-574 GSPTSAEPRIRFNG
+574 GSPTSAGPRIRFNG

-901 GCPATDPVAEAVYHI
+901 GCPATDPMAEAVYHI
-916 YDPDIYGDI
+916 YDPDVYGDI

-950 TMQEEAGAL
+950 TMEEEAGAL

-1072 EVGWSWK
+1072 EVGWSWRS
-1079 GGDRE
+1079 GDRE

-1209 DSVFRI
+1209 DSDSGSRHL
-1215 KAFAIP
+1215 
-1221 RVRIGDIADQCEP
+1221 P
-1234 FHFIGRERV
+1234 F
-1243 EVDQRNDKIQQVHW
+1243 
-1257 TITANQGYA
+1257 
-1266 SEGYTLVNGTDL
+1266 
-1278 KSYYPDIDFKTCDY
+1278 
-1292 TVVAAYKN
+1292 
-1300 RCKTPGQAVFQVKV
+1300 PGSGSG
-1314 DKFIPVIPL
+1314 
-1323 PDDTICELAEARIL
+1323 IL
-1337 RAQPEG
+1337 
-1343 GWWTLKDPAIPE
+1343 
-1355 AAEVLYTEWGNSY
+1355 
-1368 FYPGFDP
+1368 
-1375 YAQKDIGLVYHYRNG
+1375 
-1390 ACIARDTM
+1390 
-1398 NMRIW
+1398 
-1403 PLPYVEAGDSL
+1403 
-1414 KMCLNNPPVT
+1414 
-1424 LVGRD
+1424 
-1429 SAAGQVWQPN
+1429 
-1439 RGDWKSGQDVLAG
+1439 
-1452 HLFTPTVPGDFQLL
+1452 
-1466 YYYTDSRGCMNRDS
+1466 
-1480 AVMRVHPLP
+1480 
-1489 STDFTVAPQSCIHTD
+1489 
-1504 VLFTPAQPDGNT
+1504 
-1516 FEWIFGDDTPHGISD
+1516 
-1531 NEILHSYDM
+1531 
-1540 YGYRDVICMAQ
+1540 
-1551 SVYGCRDT
+1551 
-1559 SEATRIEIINLP
+1559 
-1571 PPPFFDVDTLQGCAP
+1571 
-1586 FEVLFTVDP
+1586 
-1595 DTYKSD
+1595 
-1601 HNYLTFHWDYGDGTK
+1601 
-1616 TDTLM
+1616 
-1621 PIVPKPYPAGSWDT
+1621 
-1635 TFVARMTVSNVCDT
+1635 
-1649 VSYDTTITVFSAPKV
+1649 
-1664 SFALMHEWECSPV
+1664 
-1677 FLELQNTTTGNN
+1677 
-1689 CVFNWTFTN
+1689 
-1698 SRTGEVVGE
+1698 
-1707 TDIRNPEHEF
+1707 
-1717 TTDETATSYFITLR
+1717 
-1731 AENRCDVDEYT
+1731 
-1742 DTLLVKPRQIS
+1742 QIS
-1753 AHFTPLDNPYA
+1753 
-1764 CVNQEILFRNNST
+1764 VNLFIL
-1777 DTVSTIL
+1777 
-1784 NTYWN
+1784 
-1789 FGDGSRDTVWSPR
+1789 
-1802 HKYDKQGTYLV
+1802 
-1813 KLKIDNGCGWDT
+1813 
-1825 ISSPVIIYPLPHL
+1825 
-1838 EIKSED
+1838 
-1844 YLCEADTFT
+1844 
-1853 FVVNSDQELK
+1853 
-1863 QVTWKLGDGQTGNKD
+1863 
-1878 SLRYVYEGYGTFPVT
+1878 
-1893 VIGVS
+1893 
-1898 AEINQCTDSVMKEV
+1898 
-1912 VVYNKPILTI
+1912 
-1922 EPVDT
+1922 
-1927 IQCSPYLYQPEI
+1927 
-1939 TGEAYLMW
+1939 
-1947 DYGDRSGLTSAREHW
+1947 SG
-1962 YVNESDTVQ
+1962 
-1971 RFRVMIYA
+1971 
-1979 ETDKGC
+1979 
-1985 KSEYLRGVVVP
+1985 
-1996 NKPRALLD
+1996 
-2004 KKVEKGNPQKVTFIN
+2004 
-2019 LSEECSD
+2019 
-2026 CIWNLPDKG
+2026 
-2035 TFHAFGDQTVEF
+2035 
-2047 GEQGVYR
+2047 
-2054 AELVVEN
+2054 
-2061 VYGCRDTA
+2061 
-2069 IMEHRVLIKGL
+2069 
-2080 YFPNTFIPHSQNPKI
+2080 
-2095 NRFNGIGMGLARYR
+2095 
-2109 LQIFDQYGNKI
+2109 
-2120 WETRAL
+2120 
-2126 ENGRPS
+2126 
-2132 EGWDGCNLKGE
+2132 
-2143 RMPQGMYIW
+2143 
-2152 RAEAIFG
+2152 
-2159 DAEVWTGDNNESG
+2159 ESG
-2172 VPETTQGTVLL
+2172 
-2183 LRE
+2183 

>member
-415 LCPDLT
+415 LCPDLA

-482 VSLTLNG
+482 VSLTLKG

-538 VSFENHSNGEG
+538 VSFENHSSGEG

-574 GSPTSAEPRIRFNG
+574 GSPTSAGPRIRFNG

-901 GCPATDPVAEAVYHI
+901 GCPATDPMAEAVYHI
-916 YDPDIYGDI
+916 YDPDVYGDI

-950 TMQEEAGAL
+950 TMEEEAGAL

-1209 DSVFRI
+1209 DSDSGSRHL
-1215 KAFAIP
+1215 
-1221 RVRIGDIADQCEP
+1221 P
-1234 FHFIGRERV
+1234 F
-1243 EVDQRNDKIQQVHW
+1243 
-1257 TITANQGYA
+1257 
-1266 SEGYTLVNGTDL
+1266 
-1278 KSYYPDIDFKTCDY
+1278 
-1292 TVVAAYKN
+1292 
-1300 RCKTPGQAVFQVKV
+1300 PG
-1314 DKFIPVIPL
+1314 L
-1323 PDDTICELAEARIL
+1323 
-1337 RAQPEG
+1337 G
-1343 GWWTLKDPAIPE
+1343 
-1355 AAEVLYTEWGNSY
+1355 S
-1368 FYPGFDP
+1368 
-1375 YAQKDIGLVYHYRNG
+1375 
-1390 ACIARDTM
+1390 
-1398 NMRIW
+1398 
-1403 PLPYVEAGDSL
+1403 
-1414 KMCLNNPPVT
+1414 
-1424 LVGRD
+1424 
-1429 SAAGQVWQPN
+1429 
-1439 RGDWKSGQDVLAG
+1439 
-1452 HLFTPTVPGDFQLL
+1452 
-1466 YYYTDSRGCMNRDS
+1466 
-1480 AVMRVHPLP
+1480 
-1489 STDFTVAPQSCIHTD
+1489 
-1504 VLFTPAQPDGNT
+1504 
-1516 FEWIFGDDTPHGISD
+1516 GIS
-1531 NEILHSYDM
+1531 
-1540 YGYRDVICMAQ
+1540 
-1551 SVYGCRDT
+1551 
-1559 SEATRIEIINLP
+1559 
-1571 PPPFFDVDTLQGCAP
+1571 
-1586 FEVLFTVDP
+1586 
-1595 DTYKSD
+1595 
-1601 HNYLTFHWDYGDGTK
+1601 
-1616 TDTLM
+1616 
-1621 PIVPKPYPAGSWDT
+1621 
-1635 TFVARMTVSNVCDT
+1635 
-1649 VSYDTTITVFSAPKV
+1649 
-1664 SFALMHEWECSPV
+1664 
-1677 FLELQNTTTGNN
+1677 
-1689 CVFNWTFTN
+1689 
-1698 SRTGEVVGE
+1698 
-1707 TDIRNPEHEF
+1707 
-1717 TTDETATSYFITLR
+1717 
-1731 AENRCDVDEYT
+1731 
-1742 DTLLVKPRQIS
+1742 QIS
-1753 AHFTPLDNPYA
+1753 
-1764 CVNQEILFRNNST
+1764 VNLFIL
-1777 DTVSTIL
+1777 
-1784 NTYWN
+1784 
-1789 FGDGSRDTVWSPR
+1789 
-1802 HKYDKQGTYLV
+1802 
-1813 KLKIDNGCGWDT
+1813 
-1825 ISSPVIIYPLPHL
+1825 
-1838 EIKSED
+1838 
-1844 YLCEADTFT
+1844 
-1853 FVVNSDQELK
+1853 
-1863 QVTWKLGDGQTGNKD
+1863 
-1878 SLRYVYEGYGTFPVT
+1878 
-1893 VIGVS
+1893 
-1898 AEINQCTDSVMKEV
+1898 
-1912 VVYNKPILTI
+1912 
-1922 EPVDT
+1922 
-1927 IQCSPYLYQPEI
+1927 
-1939 TGEAYLMW
+1939 
-1947 DYGDRSGLTSAREHW
+1947 SG
-1962 YVNESDTVQ
+1962 
-1971 RFRVMIYA
+1971 
-1979 ETDKGC
+1979 
-1985 KSEYLRGVVVP
+1985 
-1996 NKPRALLD
+1996 
-2004 KKVEKGNPQKVTFIN
+2004 
-2019 LSEECSD
+2019 
-2026 CIWNLPDKG
+2026 
-2035 TFHAFGDQTVEF
+2035 
-2047 GEQGVYR
+2047 
-2054 AELVVEN
+2054 
-2061 VYGCRDTA
+2061 
-2069 IMEHRVLIKGL
+2069 
-2080 YFPNTFIPHSQNPKI
+2080 
-2095 NRFNGIGMGLARYR
+2095 
-2109 LQIFDQYGNKI
+2109 
-2120 WETRAL
+2120 
-2126 ENGRPS
+2126 
-2132 EGWDGCNLKGE
+2132 
-2143 RMPQGMYIW
+2143 
-2152 RAEAIFG
+2152 
-2159 DAEVWTGDNNESG
+2159 ESG
-2172 VPETTQGTVLL
+2172 
-2183 LRE
+2183 

>member
-415 LCPDLT
+415 LCPDLA

-482 VSLTLNG
+482 VSLTLKG

-574 GSPTSAEPRIRFNG
+574 GSPTSAGPRIRFNG

-780 KGNTEKVAPI
+780 RGNTERVAPI

-1145 DPFVITLNNL
+1145 DPFIIGKTKCERYKKRN
-1155 SEGDSL
+1155 
-1161 AYTWTVTPQQGVSFA
+1161 
-1176 EGDTNSESPKLLF
+1176 
-1189 SEPGD
+1189 
-1194 YDVRLAVSNGCHHDD
+1194 
-1209 DSVFRI
+1209 
-1215 KAFAIP
+1215 AII
-1221 RVRIGDIADQCEP
+1221 RV
-1234 FHFIGRERV
+1234 
-1243 EVDQRNDKIQQVHW
+1243 
-1257 TITANQGYA
+1257 
-1266 SEGYTLVNGTDL
+1266 
-1278 KSYYPDIDFKTCDY
+1278 
-1292 TVVAAYKN
+1292 
-1300 RCKTPGQAVFQVKV
+1300 
-1314 DKFIPVIPL
+1314 
-1323 PDDTICELAEARIL
+1323 
-1337 RAQPEG
+1337 
-1343 GWWTLKDPAIPE
+1343 
-1355 AAEVLYTEWGNSY
+1355 
-1368 FYPGFDP
+1368 
-1375 YAQKDIGLVYHYRNG
+1375 
-1390 ACIARDTM
+1390 
-1398 NMRIW
+1398 
-1403 PLPYVEAGDSL
+1403 
-1414 KMCLNNPPVT
+1414 
-1424 LVGRD
+1424 
-1429 SAAGQVWQPN
+1429 
-1439 RGDWKSGQDVLAG
+1439 
-1452 HLFTPTVPGDFQLL
+1452 
-1466 YYYTDSRGCMNRDS
+1466 
-1480 AVMRVHPLP
+1480 
-1489 STDFTVAPQSCIHTD
+1489 
-1504 VLFTPAQPDGNT
+1504 
-1516 FEWIFGDDTPHGISD
+1516 
-1531 NEILHSYDM
+1531 
-1540 YGYRDVICMAQ
+1540 
-1551 SVYGCRDT
+1551 
-1559 SEATRIEIINLP
+1559 
-1571 PPPFFDVDTLQGCAP
+1571 
-1586 FEVLFTVDP
+1586 
-1595 DTYKSD
+1595 
-1601 HNYLTFHWDYGDGTK
+1601 
-1616 TDTLM
+1616 
-1621 PIVPKPYPAGSWDT
+1621 
-1635 TFVARMTVSNVCDT
+1635 
-1649 VSYDTTITVFSAPKV
+1649 
-1664 SFALMHEWECSPV
+1664 
-1677 FLELQNTTTGNN
+1677 
-1689 CVFNWTFTN
+1689 
-1698 SRTGEVVGE
+1698 
-1707 TDIRNPEHEF
+1707 
-1717 TTDETATSYFITLR
+1717 
-1731 AENRCDVDEYT
+1731 
-1742 DTLLVKPRQIS
+1742 
-1753 AHFTPLDNPYA
+1753 
-1764 CVNQEILFRNNST
+1764 
-1777 DTVSTIL
+1777 
-1784 NTYWN
+1784 
-1789 FGDGSRDTVWSPR
+1789 
-1802 HKYDKQGTYLV
+1802 
-1813 KLKIDNGCGWDT
+1813 
-1825 ISSPVIIYPLPHL
+1825 
-1838 EIKSED
+1838 
-1844 YLCEADTFT
+1844 
-1853 FVVNSDQELK
+1853 
-1863 QVTWKLGDGQTGNKD
+1863 
-1878 SLRYVYEGYGTFPVT
+1878 
-1893 VIGVS
+1893 
-1898 AEINQCTDSVMKEV
+1898 
-1912 VVYNKPILTI
+1912 
-1922 EPVDT
+1922 
-1927 IQCSPYLYQPEI
+1927 
-1939 TGEAYLMW
+1939 
-1947 DYGDRSGLTSAREHW
+1947 
-1962 YVNESDTVQ
+1962 
-1971 RFRVMIYA
+1971 
-1979 ETDKGC
+1979 
-1985 KSEYLRGVVVP
+1985 
-1996 NKPRALLD
+1996 
-2004 KKVEKGNPQKVTFIN
+2004 
-2019 LSEECSD
+2019 
-2026 CIWNLPDKG
+2026 
-2035 TFHAFGDQTVEF
+2035 
-2047 GEQGVYR
+2047 
-2054 AELVVEN
+2054 
-2061 VYGCRDTA
+2061 
-2069 IMEHRVLIKGL
+2069 
-2080 YFPNTFIPHSQNPKI
+2080 
-2095 NRFNGIGMGLARYR
+2095 
-2109 LQIFDQYGNKI
+2109 
-2120 WETRAL
+2120 
-2126 ENGRPS
+2126 
-2132 EGWDGCNLKGE
+2132 
-2143 RMPQGMYIW
+2143 
-2152 RAEAIFG
+2152 
-2159 DAEVWTGDNNESG
+2159 
-2172 VPETTQGTVLL
+2172 
-2183 LRE
+2183 

>member
-482 VSLTLNG
+482 VSLTLKG

-538 VSFENHSNGEG
+538 VSFENHSSGEG

-574 GSPTSAEPRIRFNG
+574 GSPTSAGPRIRFNG

-780 KGNTEKVAPI
+780 RGNTERVAPI

-901 GCPATDPVAEAVYHI
+901 GCPATDPMAEAVYHI
-916 YDPDIYGDI
+916 YDPDVYGDI

-950 TMQEEAGAL
+950 TMEEEAGAL

-997 TKYGEYRVRVA
+997 TKYGEYRVKVVTR
-1008 THSTCKSPVTK
+1008 STCKSPVTK

-1027 IPDIELASY
+1027 IPDIELTSY

-1189 SEPGD
+1189 SEPG
-1194 YDVRLAVSNGCHHDD
+1194 RL
-1209 DSVFRI
+1209 
-1215 KAFAIP
+1215 
-1221 RVRIGDIADQCEP
+1221 
-1234 FHFIGRERV
+1234 
-1243 EVDQRNDKIQQVHW
+1243 
-1257 TITANQGYA
+1257 
-1266 SEGYTLVNGTDL
+1266 
-1278 KSYYPDIDFKTCDY
+1278 
-1292 TVVAAYKN
+1292 
-1300 RCKTPGQAVFQVKV
+1300 RC
-1314 DKFIPVIPL
+1314 
-1323 PDDTICELAEARIL
+1323 
-1337 RAQPEG
+1337 
-1343 GWWTLKDPAIPE
+1343 
-1355 AAEVLYTEWGNSY
+1355 
-1368 FYPGFDP
+1368 
-1375 YAQKDIGLVYHYRNG
+1375 
-1390 ACIARDTM
+1390 
-1398 NMRIW
+1398 
-1403 PLPYVEAGDSL
+1403 
-1414 KMCLNNPPVT
+1414 
-1424 LVGRD
+1424 
-1429 SAAGQVWQPN
+1429 
-1439 RGDWKSGQDVLAG
+1439 
-1452 HLFTPTVPGDFQLL
+1452 
-1466 YYYTDSRGCMNRDS
+1466 
-1480 AVMRVHPLP
+1480 
-1489 STDFTVAPQSCIHTD
+1489 
-1504 VLFTPAQPDGNT
+1504 
-1516 FEWIFGDDTPHGISD
+1516 
-1531 NEILHSYDM
+1531 
-1540 YGYRDVICMAQ
+1540 
-1551 SVYGCRDT
+1551 
-1559 SEATRIEIINLP
+1559 
-1571 PPPFFDVDTLQGCAP
+1571 
-1586 FEVLFTVDP
+1586 
-1595 DTYKSD
+1595 
-1601 HNYLTFHWDYGDGTK
+1601 
-1616 TDTLM
+1616 
-1621 PIVPKPYPAGSWDT
+1621 
-1635 TFVARMTVSNVCDT
+1635 TVSGFQRLSSRRRFGIPDQGIC
-1649 VSYDTTITVFSAPKV
+1649 
-1664 SFALMHEWECSPV
+1664 HSP
-1677 FLELQNTTTGNN
+1677 G
-1689 CVFNWTFTN
+1689 
-1698 SRTGEVVGE
+1698 
-1707 TDIRNPEHEF
+1707 
-1717 TTDETATSYFITLR
+1717 
-1731 AENRCDVDEYT
+1731 
-1742 DTLLVKPRQIS
+1742 
-1753 AHFTPLDNPYA
+1753 
-1764 CVNQEILFRNNST
+1764 
-1777 DTVSTIL
+1777 
-1784 NTYWN
+1784 
-1789 FGDGSRDTVWSPR
+1789 
-1802 HKYDKQGTYLV
+1802 
-1813 KLKIDNGCGWDT
+1813 
-1825 ISSPVIIYPLPHL
+1825 
-1838 EIKSED
+1838 
-1844 YLCEADTFT
+1844 
-1853 FVVNSDQELK
+1853 
-1863 QVTWKLGDGQTGNKD
+1863 
-1878 SLRYVYEGYGTFPVT
+1878 
-1893 VIGVS
+1893 
-1898 AEINQCTDSVMKEV
+1898 
-1912 VVYNKPILTI
+1912 
-1922 EPVDT
+1922 
-1927 IQCSPYLYQPEI
+1927 
-1939 TGEAYLMW
+1939 
-1947 DYGDRSGLTSAREHW
+1947 
-1962 YVNESDTVQ
+1962 
-1971 RFRVMIYA
+1971 
-1979 ETDKGC
+1979 
-1985 KSEYLRGVVVP
+1985 
-1996 NKPRALLD
+1996 
-2004 KKVEKGNPQKVTFIN
+2004 
-2019 LSEECSD
+2019 
-2026 CIWNLPDKG
+2026 
-2035 TFHAFGDQTVEF
+2035 
-2047 GEQGVYR
+2047 
-2054 AELVVEN
+2054 
-2061 VYGCRDTA
+2061 
-2069 IMEHRVLIKGL
+2069 
-2080 YFPNTFIPHSQNPKI
+2080 
-2095 NRFNGIGMGLARYR
+2095 
-2109 LQIFDQYGNKI
+2109 
-2120 WETRAL
+2120 
-2126 ENGRPS
+2126 
-2132 EGWDGCNLKGE
+2132 
-2143 RMPQGMYIW
+2143 
-2152 RAEAIFG
+2152 
-2159 DAEVWTGDNNESG
+2159 
-2172 VPETTQGTVLL
+2172 
-2183 LRE
+2183 

>member
-482 VSLTLNG
+482 VSLTLKG

-1092 FNDNGHYELKLEVFS
+1092 FNDNGYYELKLEVFS

-1189 SEPGD
+1189 SEPG
-1194 YDVRLAVSNGCHHDD
+1194 RLRCTVSGFQRLSSRRRFGIPDQGICH
-1209 DSVFRI
+1209 S
-1215 KAFAIP
+1215 
-1221 RVRIGDIADQCEP
+1221 
-1234 FHFIGRERV
+1234 
-1243 EVDQRNDKIQQVHW
+1243 
-1257 TITANQGYA
+1257 
-1266 SEGYTLVNGTDL
+1266 
-1278 KSYYPDIDFKTCDY
+1278 
-1292 TVVAAYKN
+1292 
-1300 RCKTPGQAVFQVKV
+1300 PGQ
-1314 DKFIPVIPL
+1314 D
-1323 PDDTICELAEARIL
+1323 
-1337 RAQPEG
+1337 
-1343 GWWTLKDPAIPE
+1343 
-1355 AAEVLYTEWGNSY
+1355 
-1368 FYPGFDP
+1368 
-1375 YAQKDIGLVYHYRNG
+1375 
-1390 ACIARDTM
+1390 
-1398 NMRIW
+1398 
-1403 PLPYVEAGDSL
+1403 
-1414 KMCLNNPPVT
+1414 
-1424 LVGRD
+1424 
-1429 SAAGQVWQPN
+1429 
-1439 RGDWKSGQDVLAG
+1439 RG
-1452 HLFTPTVPGDFQLL
+1452 
-1466 YYYTDSRGCMNRDS
+1466 YCR
-1480 AVMRVHPLP
+1480 
-1489 STDFTVAPQSCIHTD
+1489 
-1504 VLFTPAQPDGNT
+1504 
-1516 FEWIFGDDTPHGISD
+1516 
-1531 NEILHSYDM
+1531 
-1540 YGYRDVICMAQ
+1540 
-1551 SVYGCRDT
+1551 SV
-1559 SEATRIEIINLP
+1559 
-1571 PPPFFDVDTLQGCAP
+1571 
-1586 FEVLFTVDP
+1586 
-1595 DTYKSD
+1595 
-1601 HNYLTFHWDYGDGTK
+1601 
-1616 TDTLM
+1616 
-1621 PIVPKPYPAGSWDT
+1621 
-1635 TFVARMTVSNVCDT
+1635 
-1649 VSYDTTITVFSAPKV
+1649 
-1664 SFALMHEWECSPV
+1664 
-1677 FLELQNTTTGNN
+1677 
-1689 CVFNWTFTN
+1689 
-1698 SRTGEVVGE
+1698 
-1707 TDIRNPEHEF
+1707 
-1717 TTDETATSYFITLR
+1717 
-1731 AENRCDVDEYT
+1731 
-1742 DTLLVKPRQIS
+1742 
-1753 AHFTPLDNPYA
+1753 
-1764 CVNQEILFRNNST
+1764 
-1777 DTVSTIL
+1777 
-1784 NTYWN
+1784 
-1789 FGDGSRDTVWSPR
+1789 
-1802 HKYDKQGTYLV
+1802 
-1813 KLKIDNGCGWDT
+1813 
-1825 ISSPVIIYPLPHL
+1825 
-1838 EIKSED
+1838 
-1844 YLCEADTFT
+1844 
-1853 FVVNSDQELK
+1853 
-1863 QVTWKLGDGQTGNKD
+1863 
-1878 SLRYVYEGYGTFPVT
+1878 
-1893 VIGVS
+1893 
-1898 AEINQCTDSVMKEV
+1898 
-1912 VVYNKPILTI
+1912 
-1922 EPVDT
+1922 
-1927 IQCSPYLYQPEI
+1927 
-1939 TGEAYLMW
+1939 
-1947 DYGDRSGLTSAREHW
+1947 
-1962 YVNESDTVQ
+1962 
-1971 RFRVMIYA
+1971 
-1979 ETDKGC
+1979 
-1985 KSEYLRGVVVP
+1985 
-1996 NKPRALLD
+1996 
-2004 KKVEKGNPQKVTFIN
+2004 
-2019 LSEECSD
+2019 
-2026 CIWNLPDKG
+2026 
-2035 TFHAFGDQTVEF
+2035 
-2047 GEQGVYR
+2047 
-2054 AELVVEN
+2054 
-2061 VYGCRDTA
+2061 
-2069 IMEHRVLIKGL
+2069 
-2080 YFPNTFIPHSQNPKI
+2080 
-2095 NRFNGIGMGLARYR
+2095 
-2109 LQIFDQYGNKI
+2109 
-2120 WETRAL
+2120 
-2126 ENGRPS
+2126 
-2132 EGWDGCNLKGE
+2132 
-2143 RMPQGMYIW
+2143 
-2152 RAEAIFG
+2152 
-2159 DAEVWTGDNNESG
+2159 
-2172 VPETTQGTVLL
+2172 
-2183 LRE
+2183 

>member
-164 NFGDGRDTTLTQA
+164 NFGDGRDSTLTQA

-415 LCPDLT
+415 LCPDLA

-482 VSLTLNG
+482 VSLTLKG

-574 GSPTSAEPRIRFNG
+574 GSPTSAGPRIRFNG

-780 KGNTEKVAPI
+780 RGNTEKVAPI

-901 GCPATDPVAEAVYHI
+901 GCPATDPMAEAVYHI
-916 YDPDIYGDI
+916 YDPDVYGDI

-1209 DSVFRI
+1209 DSDSGSRHL
-1215 KAFAIP
+1215 
-1221 RVRIGDIADQCEP
+1221 P
-1234 FHFIGRERV
+1234 F
-1243 EVDQRNDKIQQVHW
+1243 
-1257 TITANQGYA
+1257 
-1266 SEGYTLVNGTDL
+1266 
-1278 KSYYPDIDFKTCDY
+1278 
-1292 TVVAAYKN
+1292 
-1300 RCKTPGQAVFQVKV
+1300 PG
-1314 DKFIPVIPL
+1314 
-1323 PDDTICELAEARIL
+1323 
-1337 RAQPEG
+1337 
-1343 GWWTLKDPAIPE
+1343 
-1355 AAEVLYTEWGNSY
+1355 
-1368 FYPGFDP
+1368 
-1375 YAQKDIGLVYHYRNG
+1375 
-1390 ACIARDTM
+1390 
-1398 NMRIW
+1398 
-1403 PLPYVEAGDSL
+1403 
-1414 KMCLNNPPVT
+1414 
-1424 LVGRD
+1424 
-1429 SAAGQVWQPN
+1429 
-1439 RGDWKSGQDVLAG
+1439 SG
-1452 HLFTPTVPGDFQLL
+1452 
-1466 YYYTDSRGCMNRDS
+1466 S
-1480 AVMRVHPLP
+1480 
-1489 STDFTVAPQSCIHTD
+1489 
-1504 VLFTPAQPDGNT
+1504 
-1516 FEWIFGDDTPHGISD
+1516 GIS
-1531 NEILHSYDM
+1531 
-1540 YGYRDVICMAQ
+1540 
-1551 SVYGCRDT
+1551 
-1559 SEATRIEIINLP
+1559 
-1571 PPPFFDVDTLQGCAP
+1571 
-1586 FEVLFTVDP
+1586 
-1595 DTYKSD
+1595 
-1601 HNYLTFHWDYGDGTK
+1601 
-1616 TDTLM
+1616 
-1621 PIVPKPYPAGSWDT
+1621 
-1635 TFVARMTVSNVCDT
+1635 
-1649 VSYDTTITVFSAPKV
+1649 
-1664 SFALMHEWECSPV
+1664 
-1677 FLELQNTTTGNN
+1677 
-1689 CVFNWTFTN
+1689 
-1698 SRTGEVVGE
+1698 
-1707 TDIRNPEHEF
+1707 
-1717 TTDETATSYFITLR
+1717 
-1731 AENRCDVDEYT
+1731 
-1742 DTLLVKPRQIS
+1742 QIS
-1753 AHFTPLDNPYA
+1753 
-1764 CVNQEILFRNNST
+1764 VNLFIL
-1777 DTVSTIL
+1777 
-1784 NTYWN
+1784 
-1789 FGDGSRDTVWSPR
+1789 
-1802 HKYDKQGTYLV
+1802 
-1813 KLKIDNGCGWDT
+1813 
-1825 ISSPVIIYPLPHL
+1825 
-1838 EIKSED
+1838 
-1844 YLCEADTFT
+1844 
-1853 FVVNSDQELK
+1853 
-1863 QVTWKLGDGQTGNKD
+1863 
-1878 SLRYVYEGYGTFPVT
+1878 
-1893 VIGVS
+1893 
-1898 AEINQCTDSVMKEV
+1898 
-1912 VVYNKPILTI
+1912 
-1922 EPVDT
+1922 
-1927 IQCSPYLYQPEI
+1927 
-1939 TGEAYLMW
+1939 
-1947 DYGDRSGLTSAREHW
+1947 SG
-1962 YVNESDTVQ
+1962 
-1971 RFRVMIYA
+1971 
-1979 ETDKGC
+1979 
-1985 KSEYLRGVVVP
+1985 
-1996 NKPRALLD
+1996 
-2004 KKVEKGNPQKVTFIN
+2004 
-2019 LSEECSD
+2019 
-2026 CIWNLPDKG
+2026 
-2035 TFHAFGDQTVEF
+2035 
-2047 GEQGVYR
+2047 
-2054 AELVVEN
+2054 
-2061 VYGCRDTA
+2061 
-2069 IMEHRVLIKGL
+2069 
-2080 YFPNTFIPHSQNPKI
+2080 
-2095 NRFNGIGMGLARYR
+2095 
-2109 LQIFDQYGNKI
+2109 
-2120 WETRAL
+2120 
-2126 ENGRPS
+2126 
-2132 EGWDGCNLKGE
+2132 
-2143 RMPQGMYIW
+2143 
-2152 RAEAIFG
+2152 
-2159 DAEVWTGDNNESG
+2159 ESG
-2172 VPETTQGTVLL
+2172 
-2183 LRE
+2183 

>member
-482 VSLTLNG
+482 VSLTLKG

-1161 AYTWTVTPQQGVSFA
+1161 AYTWTVTPQQGGKFCR
-1176 EGDTNSESPKLLF
+1176 G
-1189 SEPGD
+1189 
-1194 YDVRLAVSNGCHHDD
+1194 
-1209 DSVFRI
+1209 
-1215 KAFAIP
+1215 
-1221 RVRIGDIADQCEP
+1221 
-1234 FHFIGRERV
+1234 
-1243 EVDQRNDKIQQVHW
+1243 
-1257 TITANQGYA
+1257 GY
-1266 SEGYTLVNGTDL
+1266 
-1278 KSYYPDIDFKTCDY
+1278 
-1292 TVVAAYKN
+1292 
-1300 RCKTPGQAVFQVKV
+1300 
-1314 DKFIPVIPL
+1314 
-1323 PDDTICELAEARIL
+1323 
-1337 RAQPEG
+1337 
-1343 GWWTLKDPAIPE
+1343 
-1355 AAEVLYTEWGNSY
+1355 
-1368 FYPGFDP
+1368 
-1375 YAQKDIGLVYHYRNG
+1375 
-1390 ACIARDTM
+1390 
-1398 NMRIW
+1398 
-1403 PLPYVEAGDSL
+1403 
-1414 KMCLNNPPVT
+1414 
-1424 LVGRD
+1424 
-1429 SAAGQVWQPN
+1429 
-1439 RGDWKSGQDVLAG
+1439 
-1452 HLFTPTVPGDFQLL
+1452 
-1466 YYYTDSRGCMNRDS
+1466 
-1480 AVMRVHPLP
+1480 
-1489 STDFTVAPQSCIHTD
+1489 
-1504 VLFTPAQPDGNT
+1504 
-1516 FEWIFGDDTPHGISD
+1516 
-1531 NEILHSYDM
+1531 
-1540 YGYRDVICMAQ
+1540 
-1551 SVYGCRDT
+1551 
-1559 SEATRIEIINLP
+1559 
-1571 PPPFFDVDTLQGCAP
+1571 
-1586 FEVLFTVDP
+1586 
-1595 DTYKSD
+1595 
-1601 HNYLTFHWDYGDGTK
+1601 
-1616 TDTLM
+1616 
-1621 PIVPKPYPAGSWDT
+1621 
-1635 TFVARMTVSNVCDT
+1635 
-1649 VSYDTTITVFSAPKV
+1649 
-1664 SFALMHEWECSPV
+1664 
-1677 FLELQNTTTGNN
+1677 
-1689 CVFNWTFTN
+1689 
-1698 SRTGEVVGE
+1698 
-1707 TDIRNPEHEF
+1707 
-1717 TTDETATSYFITLR
+1717 
-1731 AENRCDVDEYT
+1731 
-1742 DTLLVKPRQIS
+1742 
-1753 AHFTPLDNPYA
+1753 
-1764 CVNQEILFRNNST
+1764 
-1777 DTVSTIL
+1777 
-1784 NTYWN
+1784 
-1789 FGDGSRDTVWSPR
+1789 
-1802 HKYDKQGTYLV
+1802 
-1813 KLKIDNGCGWDT
+1813 
-1825 ISSPVIIYPLPHL
+1825 
-1838 EIKSED
+1838 
-1844 YLCEADTFT
+1844 
-1853 FVVNSDQELK
+1853 
-1863 QVTWKLGDGQTGNKD
+1863 
-1878 SLRYVYEGYGTFPVT
+1878 
-1893 VIGVS
+1893 
-1898 AEINQCTDSVMKEV
+1898 
-1912 VVYNKPILTI
+1912 
-1922 EPVDT
+1922 
-1927 IQCSPYLYQPEI
+1927 
-1939 TGEAYLMW
+1939 
-1947 DYGDRSGLTSAREHW
+1947 
-1962 YVNESDTVQ
+1962 
-1971 RFRVMIYA
+1971 
-1979 ETDKGC
+1979 
-1985 KSEYLRGVVVP
+1985 
-1996 NKPRALLD
+1996 
-2004 KKVEKGNPQKVTFIN
+2004 
-2019 LSEECSD
+2019 
-2026 CIWNLPDKG
+2026 
-2035 TFHAFGDQTVEF
+2035 
-2047 GEQGVYR
+2047 EQ
-2054 AELVVEN
+2054 
-2061 VYGCRDTA
+2061 
-2069 IMEHRVLIKGL
+2069 
-2080 YFPNTFIPHSQNPKI
+2080 
-2095 NRFNGIGMGLARYR
+2095 
-2109 LQIFDQYGNKI
+2109 
-2120 WETRAL
+2120 
-2126 ENGRPS
+2126 
-2132 EGWDGCNLKGE
+2132 
-2143 RMPQGMYIW
+2143 
-2152 RAEAIFG
+2152 
-2159 DAEVWTGDNNESG
+2159 
-2172 VPETTQGTVLL
+2172 
-2183 LRE
+2183 

>member
-415 LCPDLT
+415 LCPDLA

-482 VSLTLNG
+482 VSLTLKG

-574 GSPTSAEPRIRFNG
+574 GSPTSAGPRIRFNG

-901 GCPATDPVAEAVYHI
+901 GCPATDPMAEAVYHI
-916 YDPDIYGDI
+916 YDPDVYGDI

-997 TKYGEYRVRVA
+997 TKYGEYRVKVVTR
-1008 THSTCKSPVTK
+1008 STCKSPVTK

-1027 IPDIELASY
+1027 IPDIELTSY

-1072 EVGWSWK
+1072 EVGWSWRS
-1079 GGDRE
+1079 GDRE

-1209 DSVFRI
+1209 DSDSGSRHL
-1215 KAFAIP
+1215 
-1221 RVRIGDIADQCEP
+1221 P
-1234 FHFIGRERV
+1234 F
-1243 EVDQRNDKIQQVHW
+1243 
-1257 TITANQGYA
+1257 
-1266 SEGYTLVNGTDL
+1266 
-1278 KSYYPDIDFKTCDY
+1278 
-1292 TVVAAYKN
+1292 
-1300 RCKTPGQAVFQVKV
+1300 PGSGSG
-1314 DKFIPVIPL
+1314 
-1323 PDDTICELAEARIL
+1323 IL
-1337 RAQPEG
+1337 
-1343 GWWTLKDPAIPE
+1343 
-1355 AAEVLYTEWGNSY
+1355 
-1368 FYPGFDP
+1368 
-1375 YAQKDIGLVYHYRNG
+1375 
-1390 ACIARDTM
+1390 
-1398 NMRIW
+1398 
-1403 PLPYVEAGDSL
+1403 
-1414 KMCLNNPPVT
+1414 
-1424 LVGRD
+1424 
-1429 SAAGQVWQPN
+1429 
-1439 RGDWKSGQDVLAG
+1439 
-1452 HLFTPTVPGDFQLL
+1452 
-1466 YYYTDSRGCMNRDS
+1466 
-1480 AVMRVHPLP
+1480 
-1489 STDFTVAPQSCIHTD
+1489 
-1504 VLFTPAQPDGNT
+1504 
-1516 FEWIFGDDTPHGISD
+1516 
-1531 NEILHSYDM
+1531 
-1540 YGYRDVICMAQ
+1540 
-1551 SVYGCRDT
+1551 
-1559 SEATRIEIINLP
+1559 
-1571 PPPFFDVDTLQGCAP
+1571 
-1586 FEVLFTVDP
+1586 
-1595 DTYKSD
+1595 
-1601 HNYLTFHWDYGDGTK
+1601 
-1616 TDTLM
+1616 
-1621 PIVPKPYPAGSWDT
+1621 
-1635 TFVARMTVSNVCDT
+1635 
-1649 VSYDTTITVFSAPKV
+1649 
-1664 SFALMHEWECSPV
+1664 
-1677 FLELQNTTTGNN
+1677 
-1689 CVFNWTFTN
+1689 
-1698 SRTGEVVGE
+1698 
-1707 TDIRNPEHEF
+1707 
-1717 TTDETATSYFITLR
+1717 
-1731 AENRCDVDEYT
+1731 
-1742 DTLLVKPRQIS
+1742 QIS
-1753 AHFTPLDNPYA
+1753 
-1764 CVNQEILFRNNST
+1764 VNLFIL
-1777 DTVSTIL
+1777 
-1784 NTYWN
+1784 
-1789 FGDGSRDTVWSPR
+1789 
-1802 HKYDKQGTYLV
+1802 
-1813 KLKIDNGCGWDT
+1813 
-1825 ISSPVIIYPLPHL
+1825 
-1838 EIKSED
+1838 
-1844 YLCEADTFT
+1844 
-1853 FVVNSDQELK
+1853 
-1863 QVTWKLGDGQTGNKD
+1863 
-1878 SLRYVYEGYGTFPVT
+1878 
-1893 VIGVS
+1893 
-1898 AEINQCTDSVMKEV
+1898 
-1912 VVYNKPILTI
+1912 
-1922 EPVDT
+1922 
-1927 IQCSPYLYQPEI
+1927 
-1939 TGEAYLMW
+1939 
-1947 DYGDRSGLTSAREHW
+1947 SG
-1962 YVNESDTVQ
+1962 
-1971 RFRVMIYA
+1971 
-1979 ETDKGC
+1979 
-1985 KSEYLRGVVVP
+1985 
-1996 NKPRALLD
+1996 
-2004 KKVEKGNPQKVTFIN
+2004 
-2019 LSEECSD
+2019 
-2026 CIWNLPDKG
+2026 
-2035 TFHAFGDQTVEF
+2035 
-2047 GEQGVYR
+2047 
-2054 AELVVEN
+2054 
-2061 VYGCRDTA
+2061 
-2069 IMEHRVLIKGL
+2069 
-2080 YFPNTFIPHSQNPKI
+2080 
-2095 NRFNGIGMGLARYR
+2095 
-2109 LQIFDQYGNKI
+2109 
-2120 WETRAL
+2120 
-2126 ENGRPS
+2126 
-2132 EGWDGCNLKGE
+2132 
-2143 RMPQGMYIW
+2143 
-2152 RAEAIFG
+2152 
-2159 DAEVWTGDNNESG
+2159 ESG
-2172 VPETTQGTVLL
+2172 
-2183 LRE
+2183 

>member
-415 LCPDLT
+415 LCPDLA

-482 VSLTLNG
+482 VSLTLKG

-574 GSPTSAEPRIRFNG
+574 GSPTSAGPRIRFNG

-780 KGNTEKVAPI
+780 RGNTEKVAPI

-916 YDPDIYGDI
+916 YDPDVYGDI

-950 TMQEEAGAL
+950 TMEEEAGAL

-997 TKYGEYRVRVA
+997 TKYGEYRVKVVTR
-1008 THSTCKSPVTK
+1008 STCKSPVTK

-1209 DSVFRI
+1209 DSDSGSRHL
-1215 KAFAIP
+1215 
-1221 RVRIGDIADQCEP
+1221 P
-1234 FHFIGRERV
+1234 F
-1243 EVDQRNDKIQQVHW
+1243 
-1257 TITANQGYA
+1257 
-1266 SEGYTLVNGTDL
+1266 
-1278 KSYYPDIDFKTCDY
+1278 
-1292 TVVAAYKN
+1292 
-1300 RCKTPGQAVFQVKV
+1300 PG
-1314 DKFIPVIPL
+1314 
-1323 PDDTICELAEARIL
+1323 
-1337 RAQPEG
+1337 
-1343 GWWTLKDPAIPE
+1343 
-1355 AAEVLYTEWGNSY
+1355 
-1368 FYPGFDP
+1368 
-1375 YAQKDIGLVYHYRNG
+1375 
-1390 ACIARDTM
+1390 
-1398 NMRIW
+1398 
-1403 PLPYVEAGDSL
+1403 
-1414 KMCLNNPPVT
+1414 
-1424 LVGRD
+1424 
-1429 SAAGQVWQPN
+1429 
-1439 RGDWKSGQDVLAG
+1439 SG
-1452 HLFTPTVPGDFQLL
+1452 
-1466 YYYTDSRGCMNRDS
+1466 S
-1480 AVMRVHPLP
+1480 
-1489 STDFTVAPQSCIHTD
+1489 
-1504 VLFTPAQPDGNT
+1504 
-1516 FEWIFGDDTPHGISD
+1516 GIS
-1531 NEILHSYDM
+1531 
-1540 YGYRDVICMAQ
+1540 
-1551 SVYGCRDT
+1551 
-1559 SEATRIEIINLP
+1559 
-1571 PPPFFDVDTLQGCAP
+1571 
-1586 FEVLFTVDP
+1586 
-1595 DTYKSD
+1595 
-1601 HNYLTFHWDYGDGTK
+1601 
-1616 TDTLM
+1616 
-1621 PIVPKPYPAGSWDT
+1621 
-1635 TFVARMTVSNVCDT
+1635 
-1649 VSYDTTITVFSAPKV
+1649 
-1664 SFALMHEWECSPV
+1664 
-1677 FLELQNTTTGNN
+1677 
-1689 CVFNWTFTN
+1689 
-1698 SRTGEVVGE
+1698 
-1707 TDIRNPEHEF
+1707 
-1717 TTDETATSYFITLR
+1717 
-1731 AENRCDVDEYT
+1731 
-1742 DTLLVKPRQIS
+1742 QIS
-1753 AHFTPLDNPYA
+1753 
-1764 CVNQEILFRNNST
+1764 VNLFIL
-1777 DTVSTIL
+1777 
-1784 NTYWN
+1784 
-1789 FGDGSRDTVWSPR
+1789 
-1802 HKYDKQGTYLV
+1802 
-1813 KLKIDNGCGWDT
+1813 
-1825 ISSPVIIYPLPHL
+1825 
-1838 EIKSED
+1838 
-1844 YLCEADTFT
+1844 
-1853 FVVNSDQELK
+1853 
-1863 QVTWKLGDGQTGNKD
+1863 
-1878 SLRYVYEGYGTFPVT
+1878 
-1893 VIGVS
+1893 
-1898 AEINQCTDSVMKEV
+1898 
-1912 VVYNKPILTI
+1912 
-1922 EPVDT
+1922 
-1927 IQCSPYLYQPEI
+1927 
-1939 TGEAYLMW
+1939 
-1947 DYGDRSGLTSAREHW
+1947 SG
-1962 YVNESDTVQ
+1962 
-1971 RFRVMIYA
+1971 
-1979 ETDKGC
+1979 
-1985 KSEYLRGVVVP
+1985 
-1996 NKPRALLD
+1996 
-2004 KKVEKGNPQKVTFIN
+2004 
-2019 LSEECSD
+2019 
-2026 CIWNLPDKG
+2026 
-2035 TFHAFGDQTVEF
+2035 
-2047 GEQGVYR
+2047 
-2054 AELVVEN
+2054 
-2061 VYGCRDTA
+2061 
-2069 IMEHRVLIKGL
+2069 
-2080 YFPNTFIPHSQNPKI
+2080 
-2095 NRFNGIGMGLARYR
+2095 
-2109 LQIFDQYGNKI
+2109 
-2120 WETRAL
+2120 
-2126 ENGRPS
+2126 
-2132 EGWDGCNLKGE
+2132 
-2143 RMPQGMYIW
+2143 
-2152 RAEAIFG
+2152 
-2159 DAEVWTGDNNESG
+2159 ESG
-2172 VPETTQGTVLL
+2172 
-2183 LRE
+2183 

>member
-482 VSLTLNG
+482 VSLTLKG
-489 ASVGGVLCG
+489 ASVDGVLCG

-538 VSFENHSNGEG
+538 VSFENHSSGEG
-549 LEHSWTIKPITT
+549 LEHFWTVRPITT

-574 GSPTSAEPRIRFNG
+574 GSPTSAGPRIRFNG

-623 FPTEICPRDVL
+623 FPTEICPWDVL

-780 KGNTEKVAPI
+780 RGNTEKVAPI

-916 YDPDIYGDI
+916 YDPDVYGDI

-950 TMQEEAGAL
+950 TMEEEAGAL

-997 TKYGEYRVRVA
+997 TKYGEYRVKVVTR
-1008 THSTCKSPVTK
+1008 STCKSPVTK

-1107 KCADE
+1107 KCADA

-1176 EGDTNSESPKLLF
+1176 EGDTNSK
-1189 SEPGD
+1189 
-1194 YDVRLAVSNGCHHDD
+1194 
-1209 DSVFRI
+1209 
-1215 KAFAIP
+1215 
-1221 RVRIGDIADQCEP
+1221 
-1234 FHFIGRERV
+1234 
-1243 EVDQRNDKIQQVHW
+1243 
-1257 TITANQGYA
+1257 
-1266 SEGYTLVNGTDL
+1266 
-1278 KSYYPDIDFKTCDY
+1278 
-1292 TVVAAYKN
+1292 
-1300 RCKTPGQAVFQVKV
+1300 
-1314 DKFIPVIPL
+1314 
-1323 PDDTICELAEARIL
+1323 
-1337 RAQPEG
+1337 
-1343 GWWTLKDPAIPE
+1343 
-1355 AAEVLYTEWGNSY
+1355 
-1368 FYPGFDP
+1368 
-1375 YAQKDIGLVYHYRNG
+1375 
-1390 ACIARDTM
+1390 
-1398 NMRIW
+1398 
-1403 PLPYVEAGDSL
+1403 
-1414 KMCLNNPPVT
+1414 
-1424 LVGRD
+1424 
-1429 SAAGQVWQPN
+1429 
-1439 RGDWKSGQDVLAG
+1439 
-1452 HLFTPTVPGDFQLL
+1452 
-1466 YYYTDSRGCMNRDS
+1466 
-1480 AVMRVHPLP
+1480 
-1489 STDFTVAPQSCIHTD
+1489 
-1504 VLFTPAQPDGNT
+1504 
-1516 FEWIFGDDTPHGISD
+1516 
-1531 NEILHSYDM
+1531 
-1540 YGYRDVICMAQ
+1540 
-1551 SVYGCRDT
+1551 
-1559 SEATRIEIINLP
+1559 
-1571 PPPFFDVDTLQGCAP
+1571 
-1586 FEVLFTVDP
+1586 
-1595 DTYKSD
+1595 
-1601 HNYLTFHWDYGDGTK
+1601 
-1616 TDTLM
+1616 
-1621 PIVPKPYPAGSWDT
+1621 
-1635 TFVARMTVSNVCDT
+1635 
-1649 VSYDTTITVFSAPKV
+1649 
-1664 SFALMHEWECSPV
+1664 
-1677 FLELQNTTTGNN
+1677 
-1689 CVFNWTFTN
+1689 
-1698 SRTGEVVGE
+1698 
-1707 TDIRNPEHEF
+1707 
-1717 TTDETATSYFITLR
+1717 
-1731 AENRCDVDEYT
+1731 
-1742 DTLLVKPRQIS
+1742 
-1753 AHFTPLDNPYA
+1753 
-1764 CVNQEILFRNNST
+1764 
-1777 DTVSTIL
+1777 
-1784 NTYWN
+1784 
-1789 FGDGSRDTVWSPR
+1789 
-1802 HKYDKQGTYLV
+1802 
-1813 KLKIDNGCGWDT
+1813 
-1825 ISSPVIIYPLPHL
+1825 
-1838 EIKSED
+1838 
-1844 YLCEADTFT
+1844 
-1853 FVVNSDQELK
+1853 
-1863 QVTWKLGDGQTGNKD
+1863 
-1878 SLRYVYEGYGTFPVT
+1878 
-1893 VIGVS
+1893 
-1898 AEINQCTDSVMKEV
+1898 
-1912 VVYNKPILTI
+1912 
-1922 EPVDT
+1922 
-1927 IQCSPYLYQPEI
+1927 
-1939 TGEAYLMW
+1939 
-1947 DYGDRSGLTSAREHW
+1947 
-1962 YVNESDTVQ
+1962 
-1971 RFRVMIYA
+1971 
-1979 ETDKGC
+1979 
-1985 KSEYLRGVVVP
+1985 
-1996 NKPRALLD
+1996 
-2004 KKVEKGNPQKVTFIN
+2004 
-2019 LSEECSD
+2019 
-2026 CIWNLPDKG
+2026 
-2035 TFHAFGDQTVEF
+2035 
-2047 GEQGVYR
+2047 
-2054 AELVVEN
+2054 
-2061 VYGCRDTA
+2061 
-2069 IMEHRVLIKGL
+2069 
-2080 YFPNTFIPHSQNPKI
+2080 
-2095 NRFNGIGMGLARYR
+2095 
-2109 LQIFDQYGNKI
+2109 
-2120 WETRAL
+2120 
-2126 ENGRPS
+2126 
-2132 EGWDGCNLKGE
+2132 
-2143 RMPQGMYIW
+2143 
-2152 RAEAIFG
+2152 
-2159 DAEVWTGDNNESG
+2159 
-2172 VPETTQGTVLL
+2172 
-2183 LRE
+2183 

>member
-164 NFGDGRDTTLTQA
+164 NFGDGRDSTLTQA

-482 VSLTLNG
+482 VSLTLKG
-489 ASVGGVLCG
+489 ASVDGVLCG

-538 VSFENHSNGEG
+538 VSFENHSSGEG
-549 LEHSWTIKPITT
+549 LEHFWTVRPITT

-574 GSPTSAEPRIRFNG
+574 GSPTSAGPRIRFNG

-862 GTDQPG
+862 GRDLFLLP
-868 DYELGAEGLTSLIP
+868 LGTQHFCRLH
-882 RVEFK
+882 F
-887 RPGYYTVKATLPHA
+887 RPTLEVLHLFPYF
-901 GCPATDPVAEAVYHI
+901 PYQFPVPVPLEAVLQYVKHL
-916 YDPDIYGDI
+916 
-925 VIKTPVAGNP
+925 
-935 SVADICEQEIVVFEN
+935 SV
-950 TMQEEAGAL
+950 
-959 SWEWEVVSDVEQGY
+959 
-973 EYMQDGQVIDP
+973 
-984 AVGSRQKA
+984 
-992 PSIRF
+992 
-997 TKYGEYRVRVA
+997 
-1008 THSTCKSPVTK
+1008 HSPVT
-1019 EFRVVVHG
+1019 
-1027 IPDIELASY
+1027 D
-1036 MKRVCAGDGIPVEMS
+1036 
-1051 DYLKWV
+1051 
-1057 DTRNSALTSKWTITP
+1057 
-1072 EVGWSWK
+1072 
-1079 GGDRE
+1079 
-1084 NTDFPGIL
+1084 
-1092 FNDNGHYELKLEVFS
+1092 
-1107 KCADE
+1107 
-1112 GKQEFLTEV
+1112 
-1121 NVLRTEQ
+1121 
-1128 QASFSV
+1128 SF
-1134 GKDSVGCTDDP
+1134 
-1145 DPFVITLNNL
+1145 
-1155 SEGDSL
+1155 
-1161 AYTWTVTPQQGVSFA
+1161 
-1176 EGDTNSESPKLLF
+1176 
-1189 SEPGD
+1189 
-1194 YDVRLAVSNGCHHDD
+1194 
-1209 DSVFRI
+1209 
-1215 KAFAIP
+1215 
-1221 RVRIGDIADQCEP
+1221 
-1234 FHFIGRERV
+1234 
-1243 EVDQRNDKIQQVHW
+1243 
-1257 TITANQGYA
+1257 
-1266 SEGYTLVNGTDL
+1266 
-1278 KSYYPDIDFKTCDY
+1278 
-1292 TVVAAYKN
+1292 
-1300 RCKTPGQAVFQVKV
+1300 
-1314 DKFIPVIPL
+1314 
-1323 PDDTICELAEARIL
+1323 
-1337 RAQPEG
+1337 
-1343 GWWTLKDPAIPE
+1343 
-1355 AAEVLYTEWGNSY
+1355 
-1368 FYPGFDP
+1368 
-1375 YAQKDIGLVYHYRNG
+1375 
-1390 ACIARDTM
+1390 
-1398 NMRIW
+1398 
-1403 PLPYVEAGDSL
+1403 
-1414 KMCLNNPPVT
+1414 
-1424 LVGRD
+1424 
-1429 SAAGQVWQPN
+1429 
-1439 RGDWKSGQDVLAG
+1439 
-1452 HLFTPTVPGDFQLL
+1452 
-1466 YYYTDSRGCMNRDS
+1466 
-1480 AVMRVHPLP
+1480 
-1489 STDFTVAPQSCIHTD
+1489 
-1504 VLFTPAQPDGNT
+1504 
-1516 FEWIFGDDTPHGISD
+1516 
-1531 NEILHSYDM
+1531 
-1540 YGYRDVICMAQ
+1540 
-1551 SVYGCRDT
+1551 
-1559 SEATRIEIINLP
+1559 
-1571 PPPFFDVDTLQGCAP
+1571 
-1586 FEVLFTVDP
+1586 
-1595 DTYKSD
+1595 
-1601 HNYLTFHWDYGDGTK
+1601 
-1616 TDTLM
+1616 
-1621 PIVPKPYPAGSWDT
+1621 
-1635 TFVARMTVSNVCDT
+1635 
-1649 VSYDTTITVFSAPKV
+1649 
-1664 SFALMHEWECSPV
+1664 
-1677 FLELQNTTTGNN
+1677 
-1689 CVFNWTFTN
+1689 
-1698 SRTGEVVGE
+1698 
-1707 TDIRNPEHEF
+1707 
-1717 TTDETATSYFITLR
+1717 
-1731 AENRCDVDEYT
+1731 
-1742 DTLLVKPRQIS
+1742 
-1753 AHFTPLDNPYA
+1753 
-1764 CVNQEILFRNNST
+1764 
-1777 DTVSTIL
+1777 
-1784 NTYWN
+1784 
-1789 FGDGSRDTVWSPR
+1789 
-1802 HKYDKQGTYLV
+1802 
-1813 KLKIDNGCGWDT
+1813 
-1825 ISSPVIIYPLPHL
+1825 
-1838 EIKSED
+1838 
-1844 YLCEADTFT
+1844 
-1853 FVVNSDQELK
+1853 
-1863 QVTWKLGDGQTGNKD
+1863 
-1878 SLRYVYEGYGTFPVT
+1878 
-1893 VIGVS
+1893 
-1898 AEINQCTDSVMKEV
+1898 
-1912 VVYNKPILTI
+1912 
-1922 EPVDT
+1922 
-1927 IQCSPYLYQPEI
+1927 
-1939 TGEAYLMW
+1939 
-1947 DYGDRSGLTSAREHW
+1947 
-1962 YVNESDTVQ
+1962 
-1971 RFRVMIYA
+1971 
-1979 ETDKGC
+1979 
-1985 KSEYLRGVVVP
+1985 P
-1996 NKPRALLD
+1996 NK
-2004 KKVEKGNPQKVTFIN
+2004 
-2019 LSEECSD
+2019 
-2026 CIWNLPDKG
+2026 
-2035 TFHAFGDQTVEF
+2035 
-2047 GEQGVYR
+2047 
-2054 AELVVEN
+2054 
-2061 VYGCRDTA
+2061 
-2069 IMEHRVLIKGL
+2069 
-2080 YFPNTFIPHSQNPKI
+2080 
-2095 NRFNGIGMGLARYR
+2095 
-2109 LQIFDQYGNKI
+2109 
-2120 WETRAL
+2120 TR
-2126 ENGRPS
+2126 
-2132 EGWDGCNLKGE
+2132 
-2143 RMPQGMYIW
+2143 
-2152 RAEAIFG
+2152 
-2159 DAEVWTGDNNESG
+2159 
-2172 VPETTQGTVLL
+2172 
-2183 LRE
+2183 

>member
-482 VSLTLNG
+482 VSLTLKG

-574 GSPTSAEPRIRFNG
+574 GSPTSAGPRIRFNG

-780 KGNTEKVAPI
+780 RGNTEKVAPI

-868 DYELGAEGLTSLIP
+868 DYELGAEGVTSLIP

-916 YDPDIYGDI
+916 YDPDVYGDI

-959 SWEWEVVSDVEQGY
+959 SWEWEVVSGVEQGY

-1278 KSYYPDIDFKTCDY
+1278 KSILLMRQDI
-1292 TVVAAYKN
+1292 
-1300 RCKTPGQAVFQVKV
+1300 
-1314 DKFIPVIPL
+1314 L
-1323 PDDTICELAEARIL
+1323 IL
-1337 RAQPEG
+1337 
-1343 GWWTLKDPAIPE
+1343 
-1355 AAEVLYTEWGNSY
+1355 
-1368 FYPGFDP
+1368 
-1375 YAQKDIGLVYHYRNG
+1375 
-1390 ACIARDTM
+1390 
-1398 NMRIW
+1398 
-1403 PLPYVEAGDSL
+1403 
-1414 KMCLNNPPVT
+1414 
-1424 LVGRD
+1424 
-1429 SAAGQVWQPN
+1429 
-1439 RGDWKSGQDVLAG
+1439 
-1452 HLFTPTVPGDFQLL
+1452 
-1466 YYYTDSRGCMNRDS
+1466 
-1480 AVMRVHPLP
+1480 
-1489 STDFTVAPQSCIHTD
+1489 
-1504 VLFTPAQPDGNT
+1504 
-1516 FEWIFGDDTPHGISD
+1516 
-1531 NEILHSYDM
+1531 
-1540 YGYRDVICMAQ
+1540 
-1551 SVYGCRDT
+1551 
-1559 SEATRIEIINLP
+1559 
-1571 PPPFFDVDTLQGCAP
+1571 
-1586 FEVLFTVDP
+1586 
-1595 DTYKSD
+1595 
-1601 HNYLTFHWDYGDGTK
+1601 
-1616 TDTLM
+1616 
-1621 PIVPKPYPAGSWDT
+1621 
-1635 TFVARMTVSNVCDT
+1635 
-1649 VSYDTTITVFSAPKV
+1649 
-1664 SFALMHEWECSPV
+1664 
-1677 FLELQNTTTGNN
+1677 
-1689 CVFNWTFTN
+1689 
-1698 SRTGEVVGE
+1698 
-1707 TDIRNPEHEF
+1707 
-1717 TTDETATSYFITLR
+1717 
-1731 AENRCDVDEYT
+1731 
-1742 DTLLVKPRQIS
+1742 
-1753 AHFTPLDNPYA
+1753 
-1764 CVNQEILFRNNST
+1764 
-1777 DTVSTIL
+1777 
-1784 NTYWN
+1784 
-1789 FGDGSRDTVWSPR
+1789 
-1802 HKYDKQGTYLV
+1802 
-1813 KLKIDNGCGWDT
+1813 
-1825 ISSPVIIYPLPHL
+1825 
-1838 EIKSED
+1838 
-1844 YLCEADTFT
+1844 
-1853 FVVNSDQELK
+1853 
-1863 QVTWKLGDGQTGNKD
+1863 
-1878 SLRYVYEGYGTFPVT
+1878 
-1893 VIGVS
+1893 
-1898 AEINQCTDSVMKEV
+1898 
-1912 VVYNKPILTI
+1912 
-1922 EPVDT
+1922 
-1927 IQCSPYLYQPEI
+1927 
-1939 TGEAYLMW
+1939 
-1947 DYGDRSGLTSAREHW
+1947 
-1962 YVNESDTVQ
+1962 
-1971 RFRVMIYA
+1971 
-1979 ETDKGC
+1979 
-1985 KSEYLRGVVVP
+1985 
-1996 NKPRALLD
+1996 
-2004 KKVEKGNPQKVTFIN
+2004 
-2019 LSEECSD
+2019 
-2026 CIWNLPDKG
+2026 
-2035 TFHAFGDQTVEF
+2035 
-2047 GEQGVYR
+2047 
-2054 AELVVEN
+2054 
-2061 VYGCRDTA
+2061 
-2069 IMEHRVLIKGL
+2069 
-2080 YFPNTFIPHSQNPKI
+2080 
-2095 NRFNGIGMGLARYR
+2095 
-2109 LQIFDQYGNKI
+2109 
-2120 WETRAL
+2120 
-2126 ENGRPS
+2126 
-2132 EGWDGCNLKGE
+2132 
-2143 RMPQGMYIW
+2143 
-2152 RAEAIFG
+2152 
-2159 DAEVWTGDNNESG
+2159 
-2172 VPETTQGTVLL
+2172 
-2183 LRE
+2183 

>member
-415 LCPDLT
+415 LCPDLA

-482 VSLTLNG
+482 VSLTLKG

-574 GSPTSAEPRIRFNG
+574 GSPTSAGPRIRFNG

-654 FTPDRVDFVDGTSSD
+654 FTPGRVDFVDGTSSD

-868 DYELGAEGLTSLIP
+868 DYELGAEGVTSLIP

-916 YDPDIYGDI
+916 YDPDVYGDI

-950 TMQEEAGAL
+950 TMEEEAGAL

-997 TKYGEYRVRVA
+997 TKYGEYRVKVVTR
-1008 THSTCKSPVTK
+1008 STCKSPVTK

-1027 IPDIELASY
+1027 IPDIELTSY

-1072 EVGWSWK
+1072 EVGWSWRS
-1079 GGDRE
+1079 GDRE

-1107 KCADE
+1107 KCADA

-1209 DSVFRI
+1209 DSDSGSRHL
-1215 KAFAIP
+1215 
-1221 RVRIGDIADQCEP
+1221 P
-1234 FHFIGRERV
+1234 F
-1243 EVDQRNDKIQQVHW
+1243 
-1257 TITANQGYA
+1257 
-1266 SEGYTLVNGTDL
+1266 
-1278 KSYYPDIDFKTCDY
+1278 
-1292 TVVAAYKN
+1292 
-1300 RCKTPGQAVFQVKV
+1300 PGSGSG
-1314 DKFIPVIPL
+1314 
-1323 PDDTICELAEARIL
+1323 IL
-1337 RAQPEG
+1337 
-1343 GWWTLKDPAIPE
+1343 
-1355 AAEVLYTEWGNSY
+1355 
-1368 FYPGFDP
+1368 
-1375 YAQKDIGLVYHYRNG
+1375 
-1390 ACIARDTM
+1390 
-1398 NMRIW
+1398 
-1403 PLPYVEAGDSL
+1403 
-1414 KMCLNNPPVT
+1414 
-1424 LVGRD
+1424 
-1429 SAAGQVWQPN
+1429 
-1439 RGDWKSGQDVLAG
+1439 
-1452 HLFTPTVPGDFQLL
+1452 
-1466 YYYTDSRGCMNRDS
+1466 
-1480 AVMRVHPLP
+1480 
-1489 STDFTVAPQSCIHTD
+1489 
-1504 VLFTPAQPDGNT
+1504 
-1516 FEWIFGDDTPHGISD
+1516 
-1531 NEILHSYDM
+1531 
-1540 YGYRDVICMAQ
+1540 
-1551 SVYGCRDT
+1551 
-1559 SEATRIEIINLP
+1559 
-1571 PPPFFDVDTLQGCAP
+1571 
-1586 FEVLFTVDP
+1586 
-1595 DTYKSD
+1595 
-1601 HNYLTFHWDYGDGTK
+1601 
-1616 TDTLM
+1616 
-1621 PIVPKPYPAGSWDT
+1621 
-1635 TFVARMTVSNVCDT
+1635 
-1649 VSYDTTITVFSAPKV
+1649 
-1664 SFALMHEWECSPV
+1664 
-1677 FLELQNTTTGNN
+1677 
-1689 CVFNWTFTN
+1689 
-1698 SRTGEVVGE
+1698 
-1707 TDIRNPEHEF
+1707 
-1717 TTDETATSYFITLR
+1717 
-1731 AENRCDVDEYT
+1731 
-1742 DTLLVKPRQIS
+1742 QIS
-1753 AHFTPLDNPYA
+1753 
-1764 CVNQEILFRNNST
+1764 VNLFIL
-1777 DTVSTIL
+1777 
-1784 NTYWN
+1784 
-1789 FGDGSRDTVWSPR
+1789 
-1802 HKYDKQGTYLV
+1802 
-1813 KLKIDNGCGWDT
+1813 
-1825 ISSPVIIYPLPHL
+1825 
-1838 EIKSED
+1838 
-1844 YLCEADTFT
+1844 
-1853 FVVNSDQELK
+1853 
-1863 QVTWKLGDGQTGNKD
+1863 
-1878 SLRYVYEGYGTFPVT
+1878 
-1893 VIGVS
+1893 
-1898 AEINQCTDSVMKEV
+1898 
-1912 VVYNKPILTI
+1912 
-1922 EPVDT
+1922 
-1927 IQCSPYLYQPEI
+1927 
-1939 TGEAYLMW
+1939 
-1947 DYGDRSGLTSAREHW
+1947 SG
-1962 YVNESDTVQ
+1962 
-1971 RFRVMIYA
+1971 
-1979 ETDKGC
+1979 
-1985 KSEYLRGVVVP
+1985 
-1996 NKPRALLD
+1996 
-2004 KKVEKGNPQKVTFIN
+2004 
-2019 LSEECSD
+2019 
-2026 CIWNLPDKG
+2026 
-2035 TFHAFGDQTVEF
+2035 
-2047 GEQGVYR
+2047 
-2054 AELVVEN
+2054 
-2061 VYGCRDTA
+2061 
-2069 IMEHRVLIKGL
+2069 
-2080 YFPNTFIPHSQNPKI
+2080 
-2095 NRFNGIGMGLARYR
+2095 
-2109 LQIFDQYGNKI
+2109 
-2120 WETRAL
+2120 
-2126 ENGRPS
+2126 
-2132 EGWDGCNLKGE
+2132 
-2143 RMPQGMYIW
+2143 
-2152 RAEAIFG
+2152 
-2159 DAEVWTGDNNESG
+2159 ESG
-2172 VPETTQGTVLL
+2172 
-2183 LRE
+2183 

>member
-314 PEVGFTVDRDTVCS
+314 PEVGFTVDRDSVCS

-482 VSLTLNG
+482 VSLTLKG

-1355 AAEVLYTEWGNSY
+1355 AAEVLYTERGNSY
-1368 FYPGFDP
+1368 FPDFVNVSP
-1375 YAQKDIGLVYHYRNG
+1375 KN
-1390 ACIARDTM
+1390 
-1398 NMRIW
+1398 
-1403 PLPYVEAGDSL
+1403 
-1414 KMCLNNPPVT
+1414 
-1424 LVGRD
+1424 
-1429 SAAGQVWQPN
+1429 
-1439 RGDWKSGQDVLAG
+1439 
-1452 HLFTPTVPGDFQLL
+1452 HL
-1466 YYYTDSRGCMNRDS
+1466 
-1480 AVMRVHPLP
+1480 
-1489 STDFTVAPQSCIHTD
+1489 
-1504 VLFTPAQPDGNT
+1504 
-1516 FEWIFGDDTPHGISD
+1516 
-1531 NEILHSYDM
+1531 
-1540 YGYRDVICMAQ
+1540 
-1551 SVYGCRDT
+1551 
-1559 SEATRIEIINLP
+1559 
-1571 PPPFFDVDTLQGCAP
+1571 
-1586 FEVLFTVDP
+1586 
-1595 DTYKSD
+1595 
-1601 HNYLTFHWDYGDGTK
+1601 
-1616 TDTLM
+1616 
-1621 PIVPKPYPAGSWDT
+1621 
-1635 TFVARMTVSNVCDT
+1635 
-1649 VSYDTTITVFSAPKV
+1649 
-1664 SFALMHEWECSPV
+1664 
-1677 FLELQNTTTGNN
+1677 
-1689 CVFNWTFTN
+1689 
-1698 SRTGEVVGE
+1698 
-1707 TDIRNPEHEF
+1707 
-1717 TTDETATSYFITLR
+1717 
-1731 AENRCDVDEYT
+1731 
-1742 DTLLVKPRQIS
+1742 QIM
-1753 AHFTPLDNPYA
+1753 
-1764 CVNQEILFRNNST
+1764 
-1777 DTVSTIL
+1777 
-1784 NTYWN
+1784 
-1789 FGDGSRDTVWSPR
+1789 G
-1802 HKYDKQGTYLV
+1802 
-1813 KLKIDNGCGWDT
+1813 
-1825 ISSPVIIYPLPHL
+1825 
-1838 EIKSED
+1838 
-1844 YLCEADTFT
+1844 
-1853 FVVNSDQELK
+1853 
-1863 QVTWKLGDGQTGNKD
+1863 
-1878 SLRYVYEGYGTFPVT
+1878 RYVDV
-1893 VIGVS
+1893 VS
-1898 AEINQCTDSVMKEV
+1898 
-1912 VVYNKPILTI
+1912 
-1922 EPVDT
+1922 
-1927 IQCSPYLYQPEI
+1927 
-1939 TGEAYLMW
+1939 
-1947 DYGDRSGLTSAREHW
+1947 
-1962 YVNESDTVQ
+1962 
-1971 RFRVMIYA
+1971 
-1979 ETDKGC
+1979 
-1985 KSEYLRGVVVP
+1985 
-1996 NKPRALLD
+1996 
-2004 KKVEKGNPQKVTFIN
+2004 
-2019 LSEECSD
+2019 
-2026 CIWNLPDKG
+2026 
-2035 TFHAFGDQTVEF
+2035 
-2047 GEQGVYR
+2047 
-2054 AELVVEN
+2054 
-2061 VYGCRDTA
+2061 
-2069 IMEHRVLIKGL
+2069 
-2080 YFPNTFIPHSQNPKI
+2080 
-2095 NRFNGIGMGLARYR
+2095 
-2109 LQIFDQYGNKI
+2109 
-2120 WETRAL
+2120 
-2126 ENGRPS
+2126 
-2132 EGWDGCNLKGE
+2132 
-2143 RMPQGMYIW
+2143 
-2152 RAEAIFG
+2152 
-2159 DAEVWTGDNNESG
+2159 
-2172 VPETTQGTVLL
+2172 
-2183 LRE
+2183 

>member
-415 LCPDLT
+415 LCPDLA

-482 VSLTLNG
+482 VSLTLKG

-574 GSPTSAEPRIRFNG
+574 GSPTSAGPRIRFNG

-916 YDPDIYGDI
+916 YDPDVYGDI

-997 TKYGEYRVRVA
+997 TKYGEYRVKVVTR
-1008 THSTCKSPVTK
+1008 STCKSPVTK

-1027 IPDIELASY
+1027 IPDIELVSY

-1072 EVGWSWK
+1072 EVGWSWRS
-1079 GGDRE
+1079 GDRE

-1209 DSVFRI
+1209 DSDSGSRHL
-1215 KAFAIP
+1215 
-1221 RVRIGDIADQCEP
+1221 P
-1234 FHFIGRERV
+1234 F
-1243 EVDQRNDKIQQVHW
+1243 
-1257 TITANQGYA
+1257 
-1266 SEGYTLVNGTDL
+1266 
-1278 KSYYPDIDFKTCDY
+1278 
-1292 TVVAAYKN
+1292 
-1300 RCKTPGQAVFQVKV
+1300 PGSGSG
-1314 DKFIPVIPL
+1314 
-1323 PDDTICELAEARIL
+1323 IL
-1337 RAQPEG
+1337 
-1343 GWWTLKDPAIPE
+1343 
-1355 AAEVLYTEWGNSY
+1355 
-1368 FYPGFDP
+1368 
-1375 YAQKDIGLVYHYRNG
+1375 
-1390 ACIARDTM
+1390 
-1398 NMRIW
+1398 
-1403 PLPYVEAGDSL
+1403 
-1414 KMCLNNPPVT
+1414 
-1424 LVGRD
+1424 
-1429 SAAGQVWQPN
+1429 
-1439 RGDWKSGQDVLAG
+1439 
-1452 HLFTPTVPGDFQLL
+1452 
-1466 YYYTDSRGCMNRDS
+1466 
-1480 AVMRVHPLP
+1480 
-1489 STDFTVAPQSCIHTD
+1489 
-1504 VLFTPAQPDGNT
+1504 
-1516 FEWIFGDDTPHGISD
+1516 
-1531 NEILHSYDM
+1531 
-1540 YGYRDVICMAQ
+1540 
-1551 SVYGCRDT
+1551 
-1559 SEATRIEIINLP
+1559 
-1571 PPPFFDVDTLQGCAP
+1571 
-1586 FEVLFTVDP
+1586 
-1595 DTYKSD
+1595 
-1601 HNYLTFHWDYGDGTK
+1601 
-1616 TDTLM
+1616 
-1621 PIVPKPYPAGSWDT
+1621 
-1635 TFVARMTVSNVCDT
+1635 
-1649 VSYDTTITVFSAPKV
+1649 
-1664 SFALMHEWECSPV
+1664 
-1677 FLELQNTTTGNN
+1677 
-1689 CVFNWTFTN
+1689 
-1698 SRTGEVVGE
+1698 
-1707 TDIRNPEHEF
+1707 
-1717 TTDETATSYFITLR
+1717 
-1731 AENRCDVDEYT
+1731 
-1742 DTLLVKPRQIS
+1742 QIS
-1753 AHFTPLDNPYA
+1753 
-1764 CVNQEILFRNNST
+1764 VNLFIL
-1777 DTVSTIL
+1777 
-1784 NTYWN
+1784 
-1789 FGDGSRDTVWSPR
+1789 
-1802 HKYDKQGTYLV
+1802 
-1813 KLKIDNGCGWDT
+1813 
-1825 ISSPVIIYPLPHL
+1825 
-1838 EIKSED
+1838 
-1844 YLCEADTFT
+1844 
-1853 FVVNSDQELK
+1853 
-1863 QVTWKLGDGQTGNKD
+1863 
-1878 SLRYVYEGYGTFPVT
+1878 
-1893 VIGVS
+1893 
-1898 AEINQCTDSVMKEV
+1898 
-1912 VVYNKPILTI
+1912 
-1922 EPVDT
+1922 
-1927 IQCSPYLYQPEI
+1927 
-1939 TGEAYLMW
+1939 
-1947 DYGDRSGLTSAREHW
+1947 SG
-1962 YVNESDTVQ
+1962 
-1971 RFRVMIYA
+1971 
-1979 ETDKGC
+1979 
-1985 KSEYLRGVVVP
+1985 
-1996 NKPRALLD
+1996 
-2004 KKVEKGNPQKVTFIN
+2004 
-2019 LSEECSD
+2019 
-2026 CIWNLPDKG
+2026 
-2035 TFHAFGDQTVEF
+2035 
-2047 GEQGVYR
+2047 
-2054 AELVVEN
+2054 
-2061 VYGCRDTA
+2061 
-2069 IMEHRVLIKGL
+2069 
-2080 YFPNTFIPHSQNPKI
+2080 
-2095 NRFNGIGMGLARYR
+2095 
-2109 LQIFDQYGNKI
+2109 
-2120 WETRAL
+2120 
-2126 ENGRPS
+2126 
-2132 EGWDGCNLKGE
+2132 
-2143 RMPQGMYIW
+2143 
-2152 RAEAIFG
+2152 
-2159 DAEVWTGDNNESG
+2159 ESG
-2172 VPETTQGTVLL
+2172 
-2183 LRE
+2183 

>member
-415 LCPDLT
+415 LCPDLA

-482 VSLTLNG
+482 VSLTLKG

-549 LEHSWTIKPITT
+549 LEHSWTVKPITT

-574 GSPTSAEPRIRFNG
+574 GSPTSAGPRIRFNG

-780 KGNTEKVAPI
+780 RGNTERVAPI

-916 YDPDIYGDI
+916 YDPDVYGDI

-950 TMQEEAGAL
+950 TMEEEAGAL

-973 EYMQDGQVIDP
+973 EYMQDGQVIDL

-997 TKYGEYRVRVA
+997 TKYGEYRVKVVTR
-1008 THSTCKSPVTK
+1008 STCKSPVTK

-1209 DSVFRI
+1209 DSDSGSRHL
-1215 KAFAIP
+1215 
-1221 RVRIGDIADQCEP
+1221 P
-1234 FHFIGRERV
+1234 F
-1243 EVDQRNDKIQQVHW
+1243 
-1257 TITANQGYA
+1257 
-1266 SEGYTLVNGTDL
+1266 
-1278 KSYYPDIDFKTCDY
+1278 
-1292 TVVAAYKN
+1292 
-1300 RCKTPGQAVFQVKV
+1300 PG
-1314 DKFIPVIPL
+1314 L
-1323 PDDTICELAEARIL
+1323 GSGIL
-1337 RAQPEG
+1337 
-1343 GWWTLKDPAIPE
+1343 
-1355 AAEVLYTEWGNSY
+1355 
-1368 FYPGFDP
+1368 
-1375 YAQKDIGLVYHYRNG
+1375 
-1390 ACIARDTM
+1390 
-1398 NMRIW
+1398 
-1403 PLPYVEAGDSL
+1403 
-1414 KMCLNNPPVT
+1414 
-1424 LVGRD
+1424 
-1429 SAAGQVWQPN
+1429 
-1439 RGDWKSGQDVLAG
+1439 
-1452 HLFTPTVPGDFQLL
+1452 
-1466 YYYTDSRGCMNRDS
+1466 
-1480 AVMRVHPLP
+1480 
-1489 STDFTVAPQSCIHTD
+1489 
-1504 VLFTPAQPDGNT
+1504 
-1516 FEWIFGDDTPHGISD
+1516 
-1531 NEILHSYDM
+1531 
-1540 YGYRDVICMAQ
+1540 
-1551 SVYGCRDT
+1551 
-1559 SEATRIEIINLP
+1559 
-1571 PPPFFDVDTLQGCAP
+1571 
-1586 FEVLFTVDP
+1586 
-1595 DTYKSD
+1595 
-1601 HNYLTFHWDYGDGTK
+1601 
-1616 TDTLM
+1616 
-1621 PIVPKPYPAGSWDT
+1621 
-1635 TFVARMTVSNVCDT
+1635 
-1649 VSYDTTITVFSAPKV
+1649 
-1664 SFALMHEWECSPV
+1664 
-1677 FLELQNTTTGNN
+1677 
-1689 CVFNWTFTN
+1689 
-1698 SRTGEVVGE
+1698 
-1707 TDIRNPEHEF
+1707 
-1717 TTDETATSYFITLR
+1717 
-1731 AENRCDVDEYT
+1731 
-1742 DTLLVKPRQIS
+1742 QIS
-1753 AHFTPLDNPYA
+1753 
-1764 CVNQEILFRNNST
+1764 VNLFIL
-1777 DTVSTIL
+1777 
-1784 NTYWN
+1784 
-1789 FGDGSRDTVWSPR
+1789 
-1802 HKYDKQGTYLV
+1802 
-1813 KLKIDNGCGWDT
+1813 
-1825 ISSPVIIYPLPHL
+1825 
-1838 EIKSED
+1838 
-1844 YLCEADTFT
+1844 
-1853 FVVNSDQELK
+1853 
-1863 QVTWKLGDGQTGNKD
+1863 
-1878 SLRYVYEGYGTFPVT
+1878 
-1893 VIGVS
+1893 
-1898 AEINQCTDSVMKEV
+1898 
-1912 VVYNKPILTI
+1912 
-1922 EPVDT
+1922 
-1927 IQCSPYLYQPEI
+1927 
-1939 TGEAYLMW
+1939 
-1947 DYGDRSGLTSAREHW
+1947 SG
-1962 YVNESDTVQ
+1962 
-1971 RFRVMIYA
+1971 
-1979 ETDKGC
+1979 
-1985 KSEYLRGVVVP
+1985 
-1996 NKPRALLD
+1996 
-2004 KKVEKGNPQKVTFIN
+2004 
-2019 LSEECSD
+2019 
-2026 CIWNLPDKG
+2026 
-2035 TFHAFGDQTVEF
+2035 
-2047 GEQGVYR
+2047 
-2054 AELVVEN
+2054 
-2061 VYGCRDTA
+2061 
-2069 IMEHRVLIKGL
+2069 
-2080 YFPNTFIPHSQNPKI
+2080 
-2095 NRFNGIGMGLARYR
+2095 
-2109 LQIFDQYGNKI
+2109 
-2120 WETRAL
+2120 
-2126 ENGRPS
+2126 
-2132 EGWDGCNLKGE
+2132 
-2143 RMPQGMYIW
+2143 
-2152 RAEAIFG
+2152 
-2159 DAEVWTGDNNESG
+2159 ESG
-2172 VPETTQGTVLL
+2172 
-2183 LRE
+2183 

>member
-482 VSLTLNG
+482 VSLTLKG

-538 VSFENHSNGEG
+538 VSFENHSSGEG
-549 LEHSWTIKPITT
+549 LEHFWTVKPITT

-574 GSPTSAEPRIRFNG
+574 GSPTSAGPRIRFNG

-780 KGNTEKVAPI
+780 RGNTERVAPI

-887 RPGYYTVKATLPHA
+887 RPGYNTVKATLHHA

-950 TMQEEAGAL
+950 TMEEEAGAL

-1072 EVGWSWK
+1072 EVGWSWRS
-1079 GGDRE
+1079 GDRE

-1209 DSVFRI
+1209 DSDSGSRHL
-1215 KAFAIP
+1215 
-1221 RVRIGDIADQCEP
+1221 P
-1234 FHFIGRERV
+1234 F
-1243 EVDQRNDKIQQVHW
+1243 
-1257 TITANQGYA
+1257 
-1266 SEGYTLVNGTDL
+1266 
-1278 KSYYPDIDFKTCDY
+1278 
-1292 TVVAAYKN
+1292 
-1300 RCKTPGQAVFQVKV
+1300 PGSGSG
-1314 DKFIPVIPL
+1314 
-1323 PDDTICELAEARIL
+1323 IL
-1337 RAQPEG
+1337 
-1343 GWWTLKDPAIPE
+1343 
-1355 AAEVLYTEWGNSY
+1355 
-1368 FYPGFDP
+1368 
-1375 YAQKDIGLVYHYRNG
+1375 
-1390 ACIARDTM
+1390 
-1398 NMRIW
+1398 
-1403 PLPYVEAGDSL
+1403 
-1414 KMCLNNPPVT
+1414 
-1424 LVGRD
+1424 
-1429 SAAGQVWQPN
+1429 
-1439 RGDWKSGQDVLAG
+1439 
-1452 HLFTPTVPGDFQLL
+1452 
-1466 YYYTDSRGCMNRDS
+1466 
-1480 AVMRVHPLP
+1480 
-1489 STDFTVAPQSCIHTD
+1489 
-1504 VLFTPAQPDGNT
+1504 
-1516 FEWIFGDDTPHGISD
+1516 
-1531 NEILHSYDM
+1531 
-1540 YGYRDVICMAQ
+1540 
-1551 SVYGCRDT
+1551 
-1559 SEATRIEIINLP
+1559 
-1571 PPPFFDVDTLQGCAP
+1571 
-1586 FEVLFTVDP
+1586 
-1595 DTYKSD
+1595 
-1601 HNYLTFHWDYGDGTK
+1601 
-1616 TDTLM
+1616 
-1621 PIVPKPYPAGSWDT
+1621 
-1635 TFVARMTVSNVCDT
+1635 
-1649 VSYDTTITVFSAPKV
+1649 
-1664 SFALMHEWECSPV
+1664 
-1677 FLELQNTTTGNN
+1677 
-1689 CVFNWTFTN
+1689 
-1698 SRTGEVVGE
+1698 
-1707 TDIRNPEHEF
+1707 
-1717 TTDETATSYFITLR
+1717 
-1731 AENRCDVDEYT
+1731 
-1742 DTLLVKPRQIS
+1742 QIS
-1753 AHFTPLDNPYA
+1753 
-1764 CVNQEILFRNNST
+1764 VNLFIL
-1777 DTVSTIL
+1777 
-1784 NTYWN
+1784 
-1789 FGDGSRDTVWSPR
+1789 
-1802 HKYDKQGTYLV
+1802 
-1813 KLKIDNGCGWDT
+1813 
-1825 ISSPVIIYPLPHL
+1825 
-1838 EIKSED
+1838 
-1844 YLCEADTFT
+1844 
-1853 FVVNSDQELK
+1853 
-1863 QVTWKLGDGQTGNKD
+1863 
-1878 SLRYVYEGYGTFPVT
+1878 
-1893 VIGVS
+1893 
-1898 AEINQCTDSVMKEV
+1898 
-1912 VVYNKPILTI
+1912 
-1922 EPVDT
+1922 
-1927 IQCSPYLYQPEI
+1927 
-1939 TGEAYLMW
+1939 
-1947 DYGDRSGLTSAREHW
+1947 SG
-1962 YVNESDTVQ
+1962 
-1971 RFRVMIYA
+1971 
-1979 ETDKGC
+1979 
-1985 KSEYLRGVVVP
+1985 
-1996 NKPRALLD
+1996 
-2004 KKVEKGNPQKVTFIN
+2004 
-2019 LSEECSD
+2019 
-2026 CIWNLPDKG
+2026 
-2035 TFHAFGDQTVEF
+2035 
-2047 GEQGVYR
+2047 
-2054 AELVVEN
+2054 
-2061 VYGCRDTA
+2061 
-2069 IMEHRVLIKGL
+2069 
-2080 YFPNTFIPHSQNPKI
+2080 
-2095 NRFNGIGMGLARYR
+2095 
-2109 LQIFDQYGNKI
+2109 
-2120 WETRAL
+2120 
-2126 ENGRPS
+2126 
-2132 EGWDGCNLKGE
+2132 
-2143 RMPQGMYIW
+2143 
-2152 RAEAIFG
+2152 
-2159 DAEVWTGDNNESG
+2159 ESG
-2172 VPETTQGTVLL
+2172 
-2183 LRE
+2183 